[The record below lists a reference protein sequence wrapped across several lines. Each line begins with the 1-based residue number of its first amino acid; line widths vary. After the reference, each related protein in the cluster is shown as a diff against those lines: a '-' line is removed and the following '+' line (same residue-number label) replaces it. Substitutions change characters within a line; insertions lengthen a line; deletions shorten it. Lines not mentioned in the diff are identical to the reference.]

1 MNTTTSRRLLSLLLA
16 LITALS
22 LCVPVFAD
30 NEAGGAAGGT
40 TGETTT
46 SVSAIV
52 DATLSSTL
60 AQEKAALTSPDF
72 GSEWVILG
80 LARSGYL
87 EKGSKYF
94 NDYYTRVVSY
104 VNREAK
110 NVQTA
115 GGAPAGALH
124 PAKSTENSRLIITL
138 AALGRDAQS
147 VGDWNLL
154 APYED
159 FSWIKKQGLNGATW
173 ALIALDTV
181 GYETKDTTIRQ
192 QCIDYILGRQ
202 LSDGG
207 WDVREESTKADP
219 DMTAMTLQALAKYQ
233 DQKVVKAA
241 VDKAVACLSKLQNA
255 DGSYSS
261 YEAVNSEST
270 SQVIVAC
277 AVLGINP
284 HTDSRFVKSG
294 KSPVDA
300 LLTFYNAE
308 KKAFHHT
315 MTVKDESGNVT
326 PTDVDGMATEQAA
339 YAMTAYQRLMNKK
352 TSLYDMNDVAKD
364 CAAGEHTFGD
374 WKETAATCTE
384 AGTKTHTCTK
394 CGRSEFVE
402 TTPALGHK
410 SGSGYEMS
418 DTKHWFP
425 CVLCGAH
432 LKEAN
437 HKYTGDQCVVCNYHK
452 VGGRIEITPL
462 TTLPAALKSVSAL
475 SSMTKLK
482 SQMVTAVQKVDK
494 NIKAENTQMLDV
506 TLMIPSV
513 VDNKTVWSPAAK
525 DSFPANG
532 KITVLLPYPQG
543 TGKSGYEFVVVH
555 AFTTDDFGKTVG
567 TMESPSVTKT
577 ADGIQVTTTGL
588 SPILIGWKAGSDS
601 VIDKLVKASRTGDT
615 SQMGLWACG
624 VMIPAAAIVVLVQ
637 KKKRSA
643 R

>member
-1 MNTTTSRRLLSLLLA
+1 MNTTTSKRLLSLLLA

-22 LCVPVFAD
+22 LCVPVFAT
-30 NEAGGAAGGT
+30 GGT
-40 TGETTT
+40 GNGGGTIGETTT
-46 SVSAIV
+46 SVSTIV

-72 GSEWVILG
+72 GSEWGILG

-94 NDYYTRVVSY
+94 NDYYTRVAAYASK
-104 VNREAK
+104 ATK
-110 NVQTA
+110 NAQEL
-115 GGAPAGALH
+115 GAPAGALH
-124 PAKSTENSRLIITL
+124 LVKCTENSRLIIAL
-138 AALGRDAQS
+138 SALGRDARS
-147 VGDWNLL
+147 VGECDLT
-154 APYED
+154 APYEK
-159 FSWIKKQGLNGATW
+159 FSWIEGQGLNSVVF

-192 QCIDYILGRQ
+192 QCISYILGRQ

-207 WDVREESTKADP
+207 WNYQEDAAASDP
-219 DMTAMTLQALAKYQ
+219 DMTAMSLQALANYQ
-233 DQKVVKAA
+233 KQERVQAA
-241 VDKAVACLSKLQNA
+241 VSAAVGRLSAMQNS
-255 DGSYSS
+255 DGSYTS
-261 YEAVNSEST
+261 YEAVNSESI

-277 AVLGINP
+277 AALGIDP
-284 HTDSRFVKSG
+284 HTDSRFVKNG
-294 KSPVDA
+294 KSAVAA
-300 LLTFYNAE
+300 LLTFYNTE
-308 KKAFHHT
+308 KRAFHHT
-315 MTVKDESGNVT
+315 MKDKDGN

-339 YAMTAYQRLMNKK
+339 YAMTAYQRLMNGK
-352 TSLYDMNDVAKD
+352 TSLYDMRDVAKD

-402 TTPALGHK
+402 TTSALGHK

-425 CVLCGAH
+425 CALCGAH

-462 TTLPAALKSVSAL
+462 TTLPAALQSVSAL
-475 SSMTKLK
+475 SNMTKLK
-482 SQMVTAVQKVDK
+482 SQMVTAMQKVDK
-494 NIKAENTQMLDV
+494 NIKVENTQMLDV
-506 TLMIPSV
+506 TLMLPSV

-532 KITVLLPYPQG
+532 KITVLLPYPEG
-543 TGKSGYEFVVVH
+543 TGMSGYEFVVVH
-555 AFTTDDFGKTVG
+555 VFTTDDFDKKVG
-567 TMESPSVTKT
+567 NMESPSVTKT
-577 ADGIQVTTTGL
+577 TDGLQVTTTGL
-588 SPILIGWKAGSDS
+588 SPIMIGWKDGS
-601 VIDKLVKASRTGDT
+601 ASAKGARTGDAG
-615 SQMGLWACG
+615 QMGLWACG
-624 VMIPAAAIVVLVQ
+624 VLVSTAAIVVLTQ

-643 R
+643 K

>member
-1 MNTTTSRRLLSLLLA
+1 MNTTTSKRLLSLLLA

-22 LCVPVFAD
+22 LCVPVFATD
-30 NEAGGAAGGT
+30 GTGNDGGT

-46 SVSAIV
+46 SVSTIV
-52 DATLSSTL
+52 DAALSSTL

-94 NDYYTRVVSY
+94 NDYYTRVAAYASK
-104 VNREAK
+104 ATK
-110 NVQTA
+110 NAQEL
-115 GGAPAGALH
+115 GAPAGALH
-124 PAKSTENSRLIITL
+124 LVKCTENSRLIIAL
-138 AALGRDAQS
+138 SALGRDARS
-147 VGDWNLL
+147 VGECDLT
-154 APYED
+154 APYEK
-159 FSWIKKQGLNGATW
+159 FSWIEGQGLNSVVF

-192 QCIDYILGRQ
+192 QCISYILGRQ

-207 WDVREESTKADP
+207 WNYQEDAATSDP
-219 DMTAMTLQALAKYQ
+219 DMTAMSLQALANYQ
-233 DQKVVKAA
+233 EQEKVQAA
-241 VDKAVACLSKLQNA
+241 VSAAVGRLSAMQNS
-255 DGSYSS
+255 DGSYTS
-261 YEAVNSEST
+261 YEAVNSESI
-270 SQVIVAC
+270 SQVIAAC
-277 AVLGINP
+277 AALGIDP
-284 HTDSRFVKSG
+284 HTDSRFVKNG
-294 KSPVDA
+294 KSAVDA
-300 LLTFYNAE
+300 LLTFYNTE
-308 KKAFHHT
+308 KRAFHHT
-315 MTVKDESGNVT
+315 MKDKDGN

-339 YAMTAYQRLMNKK
+339 YAMTAYQRLMNGK
-352 TSLYDMNDVAKD
+352 TSLYDMSDVAKD

-402 TTPALGHK
+402 TTSALGHK
-410 SGSGYEMS
+410 SGSDYEMS

-425 CVLCGAH
+425 CALCGAH

-462 TTLPAALKSVSAL
+462 TTLPAALQSVSAL
-475 SSMTKLK
+475 SNMTKLK

-506 TLMIPSV
+506 TLMISSV
-513 VDNKTVWSPAAK
+513 VDNKTIWSPATK

-532 KITVLLPYPQG
+532 KITVLLPYPEG
-543 TGKSGYEFVVVH
+543 TGMSGYEFVVVH
-555 AFTTDDFGKTVG
+555 VFTTDDFDKKVG
-567 TMESPSVTKT
+567 NMESPSVTKT
-577 ADGIQVTTTGL
+577 TDGLQVTTTGL
-588 SPILIGWKAGSDS
+588 SPIMIGWKDGSDS
-601 VIDKLVKASRTGDT
+601 AKGVRTGDA

-624 VMIPAAAIVVLVQ
+624 VLVSAAAIVVLTQ

-643 R
+643 K

>member
-1 MNTTTSRRLLSLLLA
+1 MNTTSKRLLSLLLA

-22 LCVPVFAD
+22 LCVPVFAT
-30 NEAGGAAGGT
+30 GGTGNGGGT

-46 SVSAIV
+46 SVSTIV

-72 GSEWVILG
+72 GSEWGILG

-94 NDYYTRVVSY
+94 NDYYTRVAAYASK
-104 VNREAK
+104 ATK
-110 NVQTA
+110 NAQEL
-115 GGAPAGALH
+115 GAPAGALH
-124 PAKSTENSRLIITL
+124 LVKCTENSRLIIAL
-138 AALGRDAQS
+138 SALGRDARS
-147 VGDWNLL
+147 IGECDLT
-154 APYED
+154 APYEK
-159 FSWIKKQGLNGATW
+159 FSWIEGQGLNSVVF

-192 QCIDYILGRQ
+192 QCISYILGRQ

-207 WDVREESTKADP
+207 WNYQEDAAASDP
-219 DMTAMTLQALAKYQ
+219 DMTAMSLQALANYQ
-233 DQKVVKAA
+233 EQEKVQAA
-241 VDKAVACLSKLQNA
+241 VSAAVGRLSAMQNS
-255 DGSYSS
+255 DGSYTS
-261 YEAVNSEST
+261 YEAVNSESI

-277 AVLGINP
+277 AALGIDP
-284 HTDSRFVKSG
+284 HTDSRFVKNG
-294 KSPVDA
+294 KSAVDA
-300 LLTFYNAE
+300 LLTFYNTE
-308 KKAFHHT
+308 KRAFHHT
-315 MTVKDESGNVT
+315 MKDKDGN

-339 YAMTAYQRLMNKK
+339 YAMTAYQRLMDGK
-352 TSLYDMNDVAKD
+352 TSLYDMRDVAKD

-402 TTPALGHK
+402 TTSALGHK

-425 CVLCGAH
+425 CALCGAH

-452 VGGRIEITPL
+452 VGGRIEMTPL
-462 TTLPAALKSVSAL
+462 TTLPAALQSVSAL
-475 SSMTKLK
+475 SNMTKLK
-482 SQMVTAVQKVDK
+482 SQMVTAMQKVDK
-494 NIKAENTQMLDV
+494 NIKVKNTQMLDV

-532 KITVLLPYPQG
+532 KITVLLPYPDG
-543 TGKSGYEFVVVH
+543 TGMSGYEFVVVH
-555 AFTTDDFGKTVG
+555 VFTTDDFDKKVG
-567 TMESPSVTKT
+567 NMESPSVTKT
-577 ADGIQVTTTGL
+577 TDGLQVTTTGL
-588 SPILIGWKAGSDS
+588 SPIMIGWKDGSDS
-601 VIDKLVKASRTGDT
+601 AKGARTGDAG
-615 SQMGLWACG
+615 QMGLWACG
-624 VMIPAAAIVVLVQ
+624 VLVSTAAIVVLTQ

-643 R
+643 K

>member
-1 MNTTTSRRLLSLLLA
+1 MNATTSKRLLSLLLA

-22 LCVPVFAD
+22 LCVPVFAT
-30 NEAGGAAGGT
+30 GGTGNGGGT

-46 SVSAIV
+46 SVSPIV

-60 AQEKAALTSPDF
+60 AQERAALTSPDF
-72 GSEWVILG
+72 GSEWGILG

-94 NDYYTRVVSY
+94 NDYYTRVAAYASK
-104 VNREAK
+104 ATK
-110 NVQTA
+110 NAQEL
-115 GGAPAGALH
+115 GAPAGALH
-124 PAKSTENSRLIITL
+124 LVKCTENSRLIIAL
-138 AALGRDAQS
+138 SALGRDARS
-147 VGDWNLL
+147 VGECDLT
-154 APYED
+154 APYEK
-159 FSWIKKQGLNGATW
+159 FSWIEGQGLNSVVF

-192 QCIDYILGRQ
+192 QCISYILGRQ

-207 WDVREESTKADP
+207 WNYQEDAATSDP
-219 DMTAMTLQALAKYQ
+219 DMTAMSLQALANYREQ
-233 DQKVVKAA
+233 ERVQAA
-241 VDKAVACLSKLQNA
+241 VSAAVGRLSAMQNS
-255 DGSYSS
+255 DGSYTS
-261 YEAVNSEST
+261 YEAVNSESI

-277 AVLGINP
+277 AALGIDP
-284 HTDSRFVKSG
+284 HTDSRFVKNG
-294 KSPVDA
+294 KSAVDA
-300 LLTFYNAE
+300 LLTFYNTE
-308 KKAFHHT
+308 KRAFHHA
-315 MTVKDESGNVT
+315 MKDKDGN

-339 YAMTAYQRLMNKK
+339 YAMTAYQRLMNGK
-352 TSLYDMNDVAKD
+352 TSLYDMSDVAKD

-402 TTPALGHK
+402 TTSALGHK

-425 CVLCGAH
+425 CALCGAH

-462 TTLPAALKSVSAL
+462 TTLPAALQSVSAL
-475 SSMTKLK
+475 SNMTKLK

-532 KITVLLPYPQG
+532 KITVLLPYPEG
-543 TGKSGYEFVVVH
+543 TGMSGYEFVVVH
-555 AFTTDDFGKTVG
+555 VFTTDDFDKKVG
-567 TMESPSVTKT
+567 NMESPSVTKT
-577 ADGIQVTTTGL
+577 TDGLQVTTTGL
-588 SPILIGWKAGSDS
+588 SPIMIGWKDGSDS
-601 VIDKLVKASRTGDT
+601 AKGARTGDAG
-615 SQMGLWACG
+615 QMGLWACG
-624 VMIPAAAIVVLVQ
+624 VLVSTAAIVVLTQ

-643 R
+643 K

>member
-1 MNTTTSRRLLSLLLA
+1 MNTTTSKRLLSLLLA

-22 LCVPVFAD
+22 LCVPVFATD
-30 NEAGGAAGGT
+30 GTGNGGGT
-40 TGETTT
+40 TGEATT
-46 SVSAIV
+46 SVSTIV

-94 NDYYTRVVSY
+94 NDYYTRVAAYASK
-104 VNREAK
+104 ATK
-110 NVQTA
+110 NAQEL
-115 GGAPAGALH
+115 GAPAGALH
-124 PAKSTENSRLIITL
+124 LVKCTENSRLIIAL
-138 AALGRDAQS
+138 SALGRDARS
-147 VGDWNLL
+147 VGKCDLT
-154 APYED
+154 APYEK
-159 FSWIKKQGLNGATW
+159 FSWIEGQGLNSVVF

-192 QCIDYILGRQ
+192 QCISYILGRQ

-207 WDVREESTKADP
+207 WNYQEDAATSDP
-219 DMTAMTLQALAKYQ
+219 DMTAMSLQALANYQ
-233 DQKVVKAA
+233 EQEKVQAA
-241 VDKAVACLSKLQNA
+241 VSAAVGRLSAMQNS
-255 DGSYSS
+255 DGSYTS
-261 YEAVNSEST
+261 YEAVNSESI
-270 SQVIVAC
+270 SQVIAAC
-277 AVLGINP
+277 AALGIDP
-284 HTDSRFVKSG
+284 HTDSRFVKNG
-294 KSPVDA
+294 KSAVDA
-300 LLTFYNAE
+300 LLTFYNTE
-308 KKAFHHT
+308 KRAFHHT
-315 MTVKDESGNVT
+315 MKDKDGN

-339 YAMTAYQRLMNKK
+339 YAMTAYQRLMNGK
-352 TSLYDMNDVAKD
+352 TSLYDMSDVAKD

-425 CVLCGAH
+425 CALCGAH
-432 LKEAN
+432 LQEAN

-462 TTLPAALKSVSAL
+462 TTLPAALQSVSAL
-475 SSMTKLK
+475 NNMTKLK
-482 SQMVTAVQKVDK
+482 SQMVTAAQKVDK

-513 VDNKTVWSPAAK
+513 VDNKTIWSPAAK

-532 KITVLLPYPQG
+532 KITVLLPYPEG
-543 TGKSGYEFVVVH
+543 TGMSGYEFVVVH
-555 AFTTDDFGKTVG
+555 VFTTDDFGKKVG
-567 TMESPSVTKT
+567 NMESPYVTKT
-577 ADGIQVTTTGL
+577 TDGLQVTTTGL
-588 SPILIGWKAGSDS
+588 SPIMIGWKDGSDS
-601 VIDKLVKASRTGDT
+601 AKGVRTGDA

-624 VMIPAAAIVVLVQ
+624 VLVSTAAIVVLTQ

-643 R
+643 K

>member
-1 MNTTTSRRLLSLLLA
+1 MNTTTSKRLLSLLLA

-22 LCVPVFAD
+22 LCVPVFATD
-30 NEAGGAAGGT
+30 GTGNGGGT

-52 DATLSSTL
+52 DAALSSTL

-94 NDYYTRVVSY
+94 NDYYTRVAAYASK
-104 VNREAK
+104 ATK
-110 NVQTA
+110 NAQEL
-115 GGAPAGALH
+115 GAPAGALH
-124 PAKSTENSRLIITL
+124 LVKCTENSRLIIAL
-138 AALGRDAQS
+138 SALGRDARS
-147 VGDWNLL
+147 VGECDLI
-154 APYED
+154 APYEK
-159 FSWIKKQGLNGATW
+159 FSWIEGQGLNSVVF

-192 QCIDYILGRQ
+192 QCISYILGRQ

-207 WDVREESTKADP
+207 WNYQEDAATSDP
-219 DMTAMTLQALAKYQ
+219 DMTAMSLQALANYQ
-233 DQKVVKAA
+233 EQEKVQAA
-241 VDKAVACLSKLQNA
+241 VSAAVGRLSAMQNS
-255 DGSYSS
+255 DGSYTS
-261 YEAVNSEST
+261 YEAVNSESI

-277 AVLGINP
+277 AALGIDP
-284 HTDSRFVKSG
+284 HTDSRFVKNG
-294 KSPVDA
+294 KSAVDA
-300 LLTFYNAE
+300 LLTFYNTE
-308 KKAFHHT
+308 KRAFHHT
-315 MTVKDESGNVT
+315 MKDKDGN

-339 YAMTAYQRLMNKK
+339 YAMTAYQRLMNGK
-352 TSLYDMNDVAKD
+352 TSLYDMSDVAKD

-402 TTPALGHK
+402 TTSALGHK

-425 CVLCGAH
+425 CALCGAH

-462 TTLPAALKSVSAL
+462 TTLPAALQSVSAL
-475 SSMTKLK
+475 SNMTKLK

-513 VDNKTVWSPAAK
+513 VDNKTIWSPAAK

-532 KITVLLPYPQG
+532 KITVLLPYPEG
-543 TGKSGYEFVVVH
+543 TGMSGYEFVVVH
-555 AFTTDDFGKTVG
+555 VFTTDDFDKKVG
-567 TMESPSVTKT
+567 NMESPYVTKT
-577 ADGIQVTTTGL
+577 TDGLQVTTTGL
-588 SPILIGWKAGSDS
+588 SPIMIGWKDGSDFA
-601 VIDKLVKASRTGDT
+601 KGARTGDA

-624 VMIPAAAIVVLVQ
+624 VLVSTAAIVVLTQ

-643 R
+643 K

>member
-1 MNTTTSRRLLSLLLA
+1 MNTTSKRLLSLLLA

-22 LCVPVFAD
+22 LCVPVFAT
-30 NEAGGAAGGT
+30 GGTGNGGGT

-46 SVSAIV
+46 SVSTIV

-72 GSEWVILG
+72 GSEWGILG

-94 NDYYTRVVSY
+94 NDYYTRVAAYASK
-104 VNREAK
+104 ATK
-110 NVQTA
+110 NAQEL
-115 GGAPAGALH
+115 GAPAGALH
-124 PAKSTENSRLIITL
+124 LVKCTENSRLIIAL
-138 AALGRDAQS
+138 SALGRDARS
-147 VGDWNLL
+147 IGECDLT
-154 APYED
+154 APYEK
-159 FSWIKKQGLNGATW
+159 FSWIEGQGLNSVVF

-192 QCIDYILGRQ
+192 QCISYILGRQ

-207 WDVREESTKADP
+207 WNYQEDAAASDP
-219 DMTAMTLQALAKYQ
+219 DMTAMSLQALANYREQ
-233 DQKVVKAA
+233 EKVQAA
-241 VDKAVACLSKLQNA
+241 VSAAVGRLSAMQNS
-255 DGSYSS
+255 DGSYTS
-261 YEAVNSEST
+261 YEAVNSESI

-277 AVLGINP
+277 AALGIDP
-284 HTDSRFVKSG
+284 HTDSRFVKNG
-294 KSPVDA
+294 KSAVDA
-300 LLTFYNAE
+300 LLTFYNTE
-308 KKAFHHT
+308 KRAFHHT
-315 MTVKDESGNVT
+315 MKDKDGN

-339 YAMTAYQRLMNKK
+339 YAMTAYQRLMNGK
-352 TSLYDMNDVAKD
+352 TSLYDMRDVAKD

-402 TTPALGHK
+402 TTSALGHK

-425 CVLCGAH
+425 CALCGAH

-462 TTLPAALKSVSAL
+462 TTLPAALQSVSAL

-482 SQMVTAVQKVDK
+482 SQMVTAMQKVNK
-494 NIKAENTQMLDV
+494 NIKVENTQMLDV

-532 KITVLLPYPQG
+532 KITVLLPYPEG
-543 TGKSGYEFVVVH
+543 TGMSGYEFVVVH
-555 AFTTDDFGKTVG
+555 VFTTDDFDKKVG
-567 TMESPSVTKT
+567 NMESPSVTKT
-577 ADGIQVTTTGL
+577 TDGLQVTTTGL
-588 SPILIGWKAGSDS
+588 SPIMIGWKDGS
-601 VIDKLVKASRTGDT
+601 ASAKGARTGDAG
-615 SQMGLWACG
+615 QMGLWACG
-624 VMIPAAAIVVLVQ
+624 VLVSTAAIVVLTQ

-643 R
+643 K

>member
-1 MNTTTSRRLLSLLLA
+1 MNTTTSKRLLSLLLA

-22 LCVPVFAD
+22 LCVPAFASETG
-30 NEAGGAAGGT
+30 NGGGAAGGT
-40 TGETTT
+40 TAAA
-46 SVSAIV
+46 VSAET
-52 DATLSSTL
+52 ALKNTLE
-60 AQEKAALTSPDF
+60 QEKAALTSPDF

-80 LARSGYL
+80 FARSGYL

-94 NDYYTRVVSY
+94 SDYYTRVVSY
-104 VNREAK
+104 VDTAVKNAK
-110 NVQTA
+110 EL
-115 GGAPAGALH
+115 GAPTGALH
-124 PAKSTENSRLIITL
+124 LVKCTENSRLIIAL
-138 AALGRDAQS
+138 SALGRDARG
-147 VGDWNLL
+147 VGDCDLT
-154 APYED
+154 APYEK
-159 FSWIKKQGLNGATW
+159 FSWIEGQGLNSVAF

-192 QCIDYILGRQ
+192 QCIAYILGRQ
-202 LSDGG
+202 LPDGG
-207 WDVREESTKADP
+207 WNYQEDATASDP
-219 DMTAMTLQALAKYQ
+219 DMTAMALQALANYREQ
-233 DQKVVKAA
+233 EKVQAA
-241 VDKAVACLSKLQNA
+241 VSAAVGRLSAMQNS
-255 DGSYSS
+255 DGSYTS
-261 YEAVNSEST
+261 YEAVNSESI

-277 AVLGINP
+277 AALGIDP
-284 HTDSRFVKSG
+284 HTDSRFVKNG
-294 KSPVDA
+294 KSAVDA
-300 LLTFYNAE
+300 LLTFYNTE
-308 KKAFHHT
+308 KRAFHHT
-315 MTVKDESGNVT
+315 MKDKDGN
-326 PTDVDGMATEQAA
+326 PADVDGMATEQAA
-339 YAMTAYQRLMNKK
+339 YAMTAYQRLMNGK
-352 TSLYDMNDVAKD
+352 TSLYDMSDVAKD

-425 CVLCGAH
+425 CALCGAH

-462 TTLPAALKSVSAL
+462 TTLPAALQSVSAL
-475 SSMTKLK
+475 SNMTKLK

-494 NIKAENTQMLDV
+494 NVKAENTQILDV

-532 KITVLLPYPQG
+532 KITVLLPYPEG
-543 TGKSGYEFVVVH
+543 TGMSGYEFVVVH
-555 AFTTDDFGKTVG
+555 VFTTDDFGKKVG
-567 TMESPSVTKT
+567 NMESPSVTKT
-577 ADGIQVTTTGL
+577 TDGLQVTTTGL
-588 SPILIGWKAGSDS
+588 SPIMIGWKDGSDS
-601 VIDKLVKASRTGDT
+601 AKGARTDDA

-624 VMIPAAAIVVLVQ
+624 VLVSAAAIVVLVQ

>member
-1 MNTTTSRRLLSLLLA
+1 MNATTSKRLLSLLLA

-22 LCVPVFAD
+22 LCVPVFAT
-30 NEAGGAAGGT
+30 GGTGNGGGT

-46 SVSAIV
+46 SVSTIV
-52 DATLSSTL
+52 DAALSSTL

-72 GSEWVILG
+72 GSEWGILG

-94 NDYYTRVVSY
+94 NDYYTRVAAYASKA
-104 VNREAK
+104 AK
-110 NVQTA
+110 NAQEL
-115 GGAPAGALH
+115 GAPAGALH
-124 PAKSTENSRLIITL
+124 LVKCTENSRLIIAL
-138 AALGRDAQS
+138 SALGRDARS
-147 VGDWNLL
+147 VGECDLT
-154 APYED
+154 APYEK
-159 FSWIKKQGLNGATW
+159 FSWIEGQGLNSVVF

-192 QCIDYILGRQ
+192 QCISYILGRQ

-207 WDVREESTKADP
+207 WNYQEDAATSDP
-219 DMTAMTLQALAKYQ
+219 DMTAMSLQALANYQ
-233 DQKVVKAA
+233 EQEKVQAA
-241 VDKAVACLSKLQNA
+241 VSAAVGRLSAMQNS
-255 DGSYSS
+255 DGSYTS
-261 YEAVNSEST
+261 YEAVNSESI

-277 AVLGINP
+277 AALGIDP
-284 HTDSRFVKSG
+284 HTDSRFVKNG
-294 KSPVDA
+294 KSAVDA
-300 LLTFYNAE
+300 LLTFYNTE
-308 KKAFHHT
+308 KRAFHHT
-315 MTVKDESGNVT
+315 MKDKDGN

-339 YAMTAYQRLMNKK
+339 YAMTAYQRLMNGK
-352 TSLYDMNDVAKD
+352 TSLYDMRDVAKD

-402 TTPALGHK
+402 ATSALGHK

-425 CVLCGAH
+425 CALCGAH

-462 TTLPAALKSVSAL
+462 TTLPAALQSVSAL
-475 SSMTKLK
+475 SNMTKLK

-532 KITVLLPYPQG
+532 KVTVLLPYPEG
-543 TGKSGYEFVVVH
+543 TGMSGYEFVVVH
-555 AFTTDDFGKTVG
+555 IFITDDFDKKLGN
-567 TMESPSVTKT
+567 MESPSVTKT
-577 ADGIQVTTTGL
+577 TDGLQVTTTGL
-588 SPILIGWKAGSDS
+588 SPIMIGWKDGSDS
-601 VIDKLVKASRTGDT
+601 AKGARTGDAG
-615 SQMGLWACG
+615 QMGLWACG
-624 VMIPAAAIVVLVQ
+624 VLVSTAAIVVLTQ

-643 R
+643 K

>member
-1 MNTTTSRRLLSLLLA
+1 MNATTSKRLLSLLLA

-22 LCVPVFAD
+22 LCVPVFAT
-30 NEAGGAAGGT
+30 GGTGNGGGT

-46 SVSAIV
+46 SVSTIV

-60 AQEKAALTSPDF
+60 AQEKAALTNPDF
-72 GSEWVILG
+72 GSEWGILG

-94 NDYYTRVVSY
+94 TDYYTRVAAYASKA
-104 VNREAK
+104 AK
-110 NVQTA
+110 NAQEL
-115 GGAPAGALH
+115 GAPAGALH
-124 PAKSTENSRLIITL
+124 LVKCTENSRLIIAL
-138 AALGRDAQS
+138 SALGRDARS
-147 VGDWNLL
+147 VGECDLT
-154 APYED
+154 APYEK
-159 FSWIKKQGLNGATW
+159 FSWIEGQGLNSVVF

-192 QCIDYILGRQ
+192 QCISYILGRQ

-207 WDVREESTKADP
+207 WNYQEDAAASDP
-219 DMTAMTLQALAKYQ
+219 DMTAMSLQALANYQ
-233 DQKVVKAA
+233 EQERVQAA
-241 VDKAVACLSKLQNA
+241 VSAAVGRLSAMQNS
-255 DGSYSS
+255 DGSYTS
-261 YEAVNSEST
+261 YEAVNSESI

-277 AVLGINP
+277 AALGIDP
-284 HTDSRFVKSG
+284 HTDSRFVKNG
-294 KSPVDA
+294 KSAVNA
-300 LLTFYNAE
+300 LLTFYNTE
-308 KKAFHHT
+308 KRAFHHT
-315 MTVKDESGNVT
+315 MKDKDGN

-339 YAMTAYQRLMNKK
+339 YAMTAYQRLMNGK
-352 TSLYDMNDVAKD
+352 TSLYNMSDVAKD

-402 TTPALGHK
+402 TTSALGHK

-425 CVLCGAH
+425 CALCGAH

-462 TTLPAALKSVSAL
+462 TTLPAALQSVSAL
-475 SSMTKLK
+475 SNMTKLK

-532 KITVLLPYPQG
+532 KITVLLPYPEG
-543 TGKSGYEFVVVH
+543 TGMSGYEFVVVH
-555 AFTTDDFGKTVG
+555 VFTTDDFDKKVG
-567 TMESPSVTKT
+567 NMESPSVTKT
-577 ADGIQVTTTGL
+577 TDGLQVTTTGL
-588 SPILIGWKAGSDS
+588 SPIMIGWKDGSDS
-601 VIDKLVKASRTGDT
+601 AKGARTGDAG
-615 SQMGLWACG
+615 QMGLWACG
-624 VMIPAAAIVVLVQ
+624 VLVSTAAVVVLTQ

-643 R
+643 K

>member
-1 MNTTTSRRLLSLLLA
+1 MNTTTSKRLLSLLLA

-22 LCVPVFAD
+22 LCVPVFATD
-30 NEAGGAAGGT
+30 GTGNGGGT

-46 SVSAIV
+46 SVSTIV

-72 GSEWVILG
+72 GSEWGILG

-94 NDYYTRVVSY
+94 NDYYTRVAAYASK
-104 VNREAK
+104 ATK
-110 NVQTA
+110 NAQEL
-115 GGAPAGALH
+115 GAPAGALH
-124 PAKSTENSRLIITL
+124 LVKCTENSRLIIAL
-138 AALGRDAQS
+138 SALGRDARS
-147 VGDWNLL
+147 VGECDLT
-154 APYED
+154 APYEK
-159 FSWIKKQGLNGATW
+159 FSWIEGQGLNSVVF

-192 QCIDYILGRQ
+192 QCISYILGRQ

-207 WDVREESTKADP
+207 WNYQEDAATSDP
-219 DMTAMTLQALAKYQ
+219 DMTAMSLQALANYQ
-233 DQKVVKAA
+233 EQEKVQAA
-241 VDKAVACLSKLQNA
+241 VSAAVARLSAMQNS
-255 DGSYSS
+255 DGSYTS
-261 YEAVNSEST
+261 YEAVNSESI

-277 AVLGINP
+277 AALGIDP
-284 HTDSRFVKSG
+284 HTDSRFVKNG
-294 KSPVDA
+294 KSAVDA
-300 LLTFYNAE
+300 LLTFYNTG
-308 KKAFHHT
+308 KRAFHHA
-315 MTVKDESGNVT
+315 MKDKDGN

-339 YAMTAYQRLMNKK
+339 YAMTAYQRLMNGK
-352 TSLYDMNDVAKD
+352 TSLYDMSDVAKD

-425 CVLCGAH
+425 CALCGAH

-462 TTLPAALKSVSAL
+462 TTPPAALQSVSAL

-532 KITVLLPYPQG
+532 KITVLLPYPEG
-543 TGKSGYEFVVVH
+543 TGMSGYEFVVVH
-555 AFTTDDFGKTVG
+555 VFTTDDFNKKVG
-567 TMESPSVTKT
+567 NMESPSVTKT
-577 ADGIQVTTTGL
+577 TDGLQVTTTGL
-588 SPILIGWKAGSDS
+588 SPIMIGWKDGSDS
-601 VIDKLVKASRTGDT
+601 AKGARTGDAA
-615 SQMGLWACG
+615 QMGLWACG
-624 VMIPAAAIVVLVQ
+624 VLVSTAAIVVLTQ

-643 R
+643 K

>member
-1 MNTTTSRRLLSLLLA
+1 MNTTTSKRLLSLLLA

-22 LCVPVFAD
+22 LCVPVFATD
-30 NEAGGAAGGT
+30 GTGNGGGT

-46 SVSAIV
+46 SVSTIV

-94 NDYYTRVVSY
+94 NDYYTRVAAYASK
-104 VNREAK
+104 ATK
-110 NVQTA
+110 NAQEL
-115 GGAPAGALH
+115 GAPAGALH
-124 PAKSTENSRLIITL
+124 LVKCTENSRLIIAL
-138 AALGRDAQS
+138 SALGRDARS
-147 VGDWNLL
+147 VGECDLT
-154 APYED
+154 APYEK
-159 FSWIKKQGLNGATW
+159 FSWIEGQGLNSVVF

-192 QCIDYILGRQ
+192 QCINYILGRQ

-207 WDVREESTKADP
+207 WNYQEDAATSDP
-219 DMTAMTLQALAKYQ
+219 DMTAMSLQALANYQ
-233 DQKVVKAA
+233 EQEKVQAA
-241 VDKAVACLSKLQNA
+241 VSAAVGRLSAMQNS
-255 DGSYSS
+255 DGSYTS
-261 YEAVNSEST
+261 YEAVNSESI
-270 SQVIVAC
+270 SQVIAAC
-277 AVLGINP
+277 AALGIDP
-284 HTDSRFVKSG
+284 HTDSRFVKNG
-294 KSPVDA
+294 KSAVDA
-300 LLTFYNAE
+300 LLTFYNTE

-315 MTVKDESGNVT
+315 MKDKDGN

-339 YAMTAYQRLMNKK
+339 YAMTAYQRLMNGK
-352 TSLYDMNDVAKD
+352 TSLYDMSDVAKD

-402 TTPALGHK
+402 TTSALGHK

-425 CVLCGAH
+425 CALCGAH

-462 TTLPAALKSVSAL
+462 TTLPAALQSVSAL
-475 SSMTKLK
+475 NNMTKLK

-513 VDNKTVWSPAAK
+513 VDNKTIWSPAAK

-532 KITVLLPYPQG
+532 RITVLLPYPEG
-543 TGKSGYEFVVVH
+543 TGMSGYEFVVVH
-555 AFTTDDFGKTVG
+555 VFTTDDFGKKVG
-567 TMESPSVTKT
+567 NMESPYVTKT
-577 ADGIQVTTTGL
+577 TDGLQVTTTGL
-588 SPILIGWKAGSDS
+588 SPIMIGWKDGSDS
-601 VIDKLVKASRTGDT
+601 AKGVRTGDA

-624 VMIPAAAIVVLVQ
+624 VLVSTAAIVVLTQ

-643 R
+643 K

>member
-1 MNTTTSRRLLSLLLA
+1 MNTTTSKRLLPLLLA

-22 LCVPVFAD
+22 LCVPVFATD
-30 NEAGGAAGGT
+30 GTGNGGGT

-46 SVSAIV
+46 SVSTIV

-72 GSEWVILG
+72 GSEWGILG

-94 NDYYTRVVSY
+94 NDYYTRVAAYASK
-104 VNREAK
+104 ATK
-110 NVQTA
+110 NAQEL
-115 GGAPAGALH
+115 GAPAGALH
-124 PAKSTENSRLIITL
+124 LVKCTENSRLIIAL
-138 AALGRDAQS
+138 SALGRDARS
-147 VGDWNLL
+147 VGECDLT
-154 APYED
+154 APYEK
-159 FSWIKKQGLNGATW
+159 FSWIEGQGLNSVVF

-192 QCIDYILGRQ
+192 QCISYILGRQ

-207 WDVREESTKADP
+207 WNYQEDAATSDP
-219 DMTAMTLQALAKYQ
+219 DMTAMSLQALANYQ
-233 DQKVVKAA
+233 EQEKVQAA
-241 VDKAVACLSKLQNA
+241 VSAAVARLSAMQNS
-255 DGSYSS
+255 DGSYTS
-261 YEAVNSEST
+261 YEAVNSESI

-277 AVLGINP
+277 AALGIDP
-284 HTDSRFVKSG
+284 HTDSRFVKNG
-294 KSPVDA
+294 KSAVDA
-300 LLTFYNAE
+300 LLTFYNTG
-308 KKAFHHT
+308 KRAFHHA
-315 MTVKDESGNVT
+315 MKDKDGN

-339 YAMTAYQRLMNKK
+339 YAMTAYQRLMNGK
-352 TSLYDMNDVAKD
+352 TSLYDMSDVAKD

-402 TTPALGHK
+402 TTSALGHK

-425 CVLCGAH
+425 CALCGAH

-462 TTLPAALKSVSAL
+462 TTLPAALQSVSAL
-475 SSMTKLK
+475 SNMTKLK

-532 KITVLLPYPQG
+532 KITVLLPYPEG
-543 TGKSGYEFVVVH
+543 TGMSGYEFVVVH
-555 AFTTDDFGKTVG
+555 VFTTDDFGKKVG
-567 TMESPSVTKT
+567 NMESPSVKKT
-577 ADGIQVTTTGL
+577 TDGLQVTTTGL
-588 SPILIGWKAGSDS
+588 SPIMIGWRDGSDS
-601 VIDKLVKASRTGDT
+601 AKGARTGDAG
-615 SQMGLWACG
+615 QMGLWACG
-624 VMIPAAAIVVLVQ
+624 VLVSTAAIVVLTQ
-637 KKKRSA
+637 KKKHSA
-643 R
+643 K

>member
-1 MNTTTSRRLLSLLLA
+1 MNATTSKRLLSLLLA

-22 LCVPVFAD
+22 LCVPVFAT
-30 NEAGGAAGGT
+30 GGTGNGGGT

-46 SVSAIV
+46 SVSTIV
-52 DATLSSTL
+52 DATLSNTL

-192 QCIDYILGRQ
+192 QCISYILGRQ

-207 WDVREESTKADP
+207 WNYQEDAAASDP
-219 DMTAMTLQALAKYQ
+219 DMTAMSLQALANYREQ
-233 DQKVVKAA
+233 EKVQAA
-241 VDKAVACLSKLQNA
+241 VSAAVGRLSAMQNS
-255 DGSYSS
+255 DGSYTS
-261 YEAVNSEST
+261 YEAVNSESI

-277 AVLGINP
+277 AALGIDP
-284 HTDSRFVKSG
+284 HTDSRFVKNG
-294 KSPVDA
+294 KSAVDA
-300 LLTFYNAE
+300 LRTFYNTE
-308 KKAFHHT
+308 KRAFHHT
-315 MTVKDESGNVT
+315 MKDKDGN

-352 TSLYDMNDVAKD
+352 TSLYDMSDVAKD

-394 CGRSEFVE
+394 CGRSEFEE

-425 CVLCGAH
+425 CALCGAH

-452 VGGRIEITPL
+452 VGGRIEITSL
-462 TTLPAALKSVSAL
+462 TTLPSTLQSVSAL
-475 SSMTKLK
+475 NSVTKLK
-482 SQMVTAVQKVDK
+482 SQMVTAAQKVDK
-494 NIKAENTQMLDV
+494 DIKAENTQLLDV
-506 TLMIPSV
+506 TLMVPSV
-513 VDNKTVWSPAAK
+513 VDNKTVWSAATK
-525 DSFPANG
+525 DAFPANG

>member
-1 MNTTTSRRLLSLLLA
+1 MNTTTSKRLLSLLLA
-16 LITALS
+16 IITALS
-22 LCVPVFAD
+22 LCVPVFATD
-30 NEAGGAAGGT
+30 GTGNGGGT

-46 SVSAIV
+46 SVSTIV
-52 DATLSSTL
+52 DAALSSTL

-94 NDYYTRVVSY
+94 NDYYTRVAAYASK
-104 VNREAK
+104 ATK
-110 NVQTA
+110 NAQEL
-115 GGAPAGALH
+115 GAPAGALH
-124 PAKSTENSRLIITL
+124 LVKCTENSRLIIAL
-138 AALGRDAQS
+138 SALGRDARS
-147 VGDWNLL
+147 VGECDLT
-154 APYED
+154 APYEK
-159 FSWIKKQGLNGATW
+159 FSWIEGQGLNSVAF

-192 QCIDYILGRQ
+192 QCISYILGRQ

-207 WDVREESTKADP
+207 WNYQEDAATSDP
-219 DMTAMTLQALAKYQ
+219 DMTAMSLQALANYQ
-233 DQKVVKAA
+233 EQEKVQAA
-241 VDKAVACLSKLQNA
+241 VSAAVGRLSAMQNS
-255 DGSYSS
+255 DGSYTS
-261 YEAVNSEST
+261 YEAVNSESI

-277 AVLGINP
+277 AALGIDP
-284 HTDSRFVKSG
+284 HTDSRFVKNG
-294 KSPVDA
+294 KSAVDA
-300 LLTFYNAE
+300 LLTFYNTE
-308 KKAFHHT
+308 KRAFHHT
-315 MTVKDESGNVT
+315 MKDKNGN

-339 YAMTAYQRLMNKK
+339 YAMTAYQRLMNGK
-352 TSLYDMNDVAKD
+352 TSLYDMSDVVKD

-402 TTPALGHK
+402 TTSALGHK

-425 CVLCGAH
+425 CALCGAH

-462 TTLPAALKSVSAL
+462 TTLPAALQSVSAL
-475 SSMTKLK
+475 SNMTKLK

-525 DSFPANG
+525 DLFPANG
-532 KITVLLPYPQG
+532 KITVLLPYPEG
-543 TGKSGYEFVVVH
+543 TGMSGYEFVVVH
-555 AFTTDDFGKTVG
+555 VFTTNDFGKKVG
-567 TMESPSVTKT
+567 NMESPSVKKT
-577 ADGIQVTTTGL
+577 TDGLQVTTTGL
-588 SPILIGWKAGSDS
+588 SPIMIGWRDGSDS
-601 VIDKLVKASRTGDT
+601 AKGARTGDAD
-615 SQMGLWACG
+615 QMGLWACG
-624 VMIPAAAIVVLVQ
+624 VLVSTAAIVVLTQ
-637 KKKRSA
+637 KKKHSA
-643 R
+643 K

>member
-1 MNTTTSRRLLSLLLA
+1 MNTTTSKRLLSLLLA

-22 LCVPVFAD
+22 LCVPVFATD
-30 NEAGGAAGGT
+30 GTGNGGGT

-46 SVSAIV
+46 SVSTIV

-60 AQEKAALTSPDF
+60 AQEKASLTSPDF

-94 NDYYTRVVSY
+94 NDYYTRVAAYASK
-104 VNREAK
+104 ATK
-110 NVQTA
+110 NAQEL
-115 GGAPAGALH
+115 GAPAGALH
-124 PAKSTENSRLIITL
+124 LVKCTENSRLIIAL
-138 AALGRDAQS
+138 SALGRNARS
-147 VGDWNLL
+147 VGKCDLT
-154 APYED
+154 APYEK
-159 FSWIKKQGLNGATW
+159 FSWIEGQGLNSVVF

-181 GYETKDTTIRQ
+181 GYETKDPTIRQ
-192 QCIDYILGRQ
+192 QCISYILGRQ

-207 WDVREESTKADP
+207 WNYQEDAATSDP
-219 DMTAMTLQALAKYQ
+219 DMTAMSLQALANYQ
-233 DQKVVKAA
+233 EQEKVQAA
-241 VDKAVACLSKLQNA
+241 VSAAVGRLSAMQNS
-255 DGSYSS
+255 DGSYTS
-261 YEAVNSEST
+261 YEAVNSESI

-277 AVLGINP
+277 AALGIDP
-284 HTDSRFVKSG
+284 HTDSRFVKNG
-294 KSPVDA
+294 KSAVDA
-300 LLTFYNAE
+300 LLTFYNTE
-308 KKAFHHT
+308 KRAFHHT
-315 MTVKDESGNVT
+315 MKDKDGN

-339 YAMTAYQRLMNKK
+339 YAMTAYQRLMNGK
-352 TSLYDMNDVAKD
+352 TSLYDMSDVAKD

-402 TTPALGHK
+402 TTSALGHK

-425 CVLCGAH
+425 CALCGAH

-462 TTLPAALKSVSAL
+462 TTLPAALQSVSAL
-475 SSMTKLK
+475 SNMTKLK

-494 NIKAENTQMLDV
+494 NIKAKNTQMLDV

-513 VDNKTVWSPAAK
+513 VDNKTIWSPAAK

-532 KITVLLPYPQG
+532 KITVLLPYPEG
-543 TGKSGYEFVVVH
+543 TGMSGYEFVVVH
-555 AFTTDDFGKTVG
+555 VFTTDDFDKKVG
-567 TMESPSVTKT
+567 NMESPSVTKT
-577 ADGIQVTTTGL
+577 TDGLQVTTTGL
-588 SPILIGWKAGSDS
+588 SPIMIGWKDGSDS
-601 VIDKLVKASRTGDT
+601 AKGPRTGDAG
-615 SQMGLWACG
+615 QMGLWACG
-624 VMIPAAAIVVLVQ
+624 MLVSTAAIVVLTQ

-643 R
+643 K

>member
-1 MNTTTSRRLLSLLLA
+1 MNTTTSKRLLSLLLA

-22 LCVPVFAD
+22 LCVPVFATD
-30 NEAGGAAGGT
+30 GTGNGGGT

-46 SVSAIV
+46 SVSTIV

-60 AQEKAALTSPDF
+60 AQEKAALASPDF

-94 NDYYTRVVSY
+94 NDYYTRVAAYASK
-104 VNREAK
+104 ATK
-110 NVQTA
+110 NAQEL
-115 GGAPAGALH
+115 GAPAGALH
-124 PAKSTENSRLIITL
+124 LVKCTENSRLIIAL
-138 AALGRDAQS
+138 SALGRDARS
-147 VGDWNLL
+147 VGECDLT
-154 APYED
+154 APYEK
-159 FSWIKKQGLNGATW
+159 FSWIEGQGLNSVVF

-192 QCIDYILGRQ
+192 QCISYILGRQ

-207 WDVREESTKADP
+207 WNYQEDAATSDP
-219 DMTAMTLQALAKYQ
+219 DMTAMSLQALANYQ
-233 DQKVVKAA
+233 EQEKVQAA
-241 VDKAVACLSKLQNA
+241 VSAAVGRLSAMQNS
-255 DGSYSS
+255 DGSYTS
-261 YEAVNSEST
+261 YEAVNSESI
-270 SQVIVAC
+270 SQVIAAC
-277 AVLGINP
+277 AALGIDP
-284 HTDSRFVKSG
+284 HTDSRFVKNG
-294 KSPVDA
+294 KSAVDA
-300 LLTFYNAE
+300 LLTFYNTE
-308 KKAFHHT
+308 KRAFHHT
-315 MTVKDESGNVT
+315 MKDKDGN

-339 YAMTAYQRLMNKK
+339 YAMTAYQRLMNGK
-352 TSLYDMNDVAKD
+352 TSLYDMSDVAKD

-402 TTPALGHK
+402 TTSALGHK

-425 CVLCGAH
+425 CALCGAH

-462 TTLPAALKSVSAL
+462 TTLPAALQSVSAL
-475 SSMTKLK
+475 SNMTKLK
-482 SQMVTAVQKVDK
+482 SQMVTAVQKVVK

-513 VDNKTVWSPAAK
+513 VDNKTIWSPAAK

-532 KITVLLPYPQG
+532 RITVLLPYPEG
-543 TGKSGYEFVVVH
+543 TGMSGYEFVVVH
-555 AFTTDDFGKTVG
+555 VFTTDDFGKKVG
-567 TMESPSVTKT
+567 NMESPYVTKT
-577 ADGIQVTTTGL
+577 TDGLQVTTTGL
-588 SPILIGWKAGSDS
+588 SPIMIGWKDGSDS
-601 VIDKLVKASRTGDT
+601 AKGVRTGDA

-624 VMIPAAAIVVLVQ
+624 VLVSTAAIVVLTQ

-643 R
+643 K

>member
-1 MNTTTSRRLLSLLLA
+1 MNTTSKRLLSLLLA

-22 LCVPVFAD
+22 LCVPVSAT
-30 NEAGGAAGGT
+30 GGTGNGGGT

-46 SVSAIV
+46 SVSTIV

-72 GSEWVILG
+72 GSEWGILG

-94 NDYYTRVVSY
+94 NDYYTRVAAYASK
-104 VNREAK
+104 ATK
-110 NVQTA
+110 NAQEL
-115 GGAPAGALH
+115 GAPAGALH
-124 PAKSTENSRLIITL
+124 LVKCTENSRLIIAL
-138 AALGRDAQS
+138 SALGRDARS
-147 VGDWNLL
+147 IGECDLT
-154 APYED
+154 APYEK
-159 FSWIKKQGLNGATW
+159 FSWIEGQGLNSVVF

-192 QCIDYILGRQ
+192 QCISYILGRQ

-207 WDVREESTKADP
+207 WNYQEDAAASDP
-219 DMTAMTLQALAKYQ
+219 DMTAMSLQALANYQ
-233 DQKVVKAA
+233 KQERVQAA
-241 VDKAVACLSKLQNA
+241 VSAAVGRLSAMQNS
-255 DGSYSS
+255 DGSYTS
-261 YEAVNSEST
+261 YEAVNSESI

-277 AVLGINP
+277 AALGIDP
-284 HTDSRFVKSG
+284 HTDSRFVKNG
-294 KSPVDA
+294 KSAVAA
-300 LLTFYNAE
+300 LLTFYNTE
-308 KKAFHHT
+308 KRAFHHT
-315 MTVKDESGNVT
+315 MKDKDGN

-339 YAMTAYQRLMNKK
+339 YAMTAYQRLMNGK
-352 TSLYDMNDVAKD
+352 TSLYDMRDVAKD

-402 TTPALGHK
+402 TTSALGHK

-425 CVLCGAH
+425 CALCGAH

-462 TTLPAALKSVSAL
+462 TTLPAALQSVSAL
-475 SSMTKLK
+475 SNMTKLK
-482 SQMVTAVQKVDK
+482 SQMVTAMQKVDK
-494 NIKAENTQMLDV
+494 NIKVENTQMLDV

-532 KITVLLPYPQG
+532 KITVLLPYPEG
-543 TGKSGYEFVVVH
+543 TGMSGYEFVVVH
-555 AFTTDDFGKTVG
+555 VFTTDDFDKKVG
-567 TMESPSVTKT
+567 NMESPSVTKT
-577 ADGIQVTTTGL
+577 TDGLQVTTTGL
-588 SPILIGWKAGSDS
+588 SPIMIGWKDGS
-601 VIDKLVKASRTGDT
+601 ASAKGARTGDAG
-615 SQMGLWACG
+615 QMGLWACG
-624 VMIPAAAIVVLVQ
+624 VLVSTAAIVVLTQ

-643 R
+643 K

>member
-1 MNTTTSRRLLSLLLA
+1 MNTTSKRLLSLLLA

-22 LCVPVFAD
+22 LCVPVFAT
-30 NEAGGAAGGT
+30 GGTGNGGGT

-46 SVSAIV
+46 SVSTIV

-72 GSEWVILG
+72 GSEWGILG

-94 NDYYTRVVSY
+94 NDYYTRVAAYASK
-104 VNREAK
+104 ATK
-110 NVQTA
+110 NAQEL
-115 GGAPAGALH
+115 GAPAGALH
-124 PAKSTENSRLIITL
+124 LVKCTENSRLIIAL
-138 AALGRDAQS
+138 SALGRDARS
-147 VGDWNLL
+147 IGECDLT
-154 APYED
+154 APYEK
-159 FSWIKKQGLNGATW
+159 FSWIEGQGLNSVVF

-192 QCIDYILGRQ
+192 QCISYILGRQ

-207 WDVREESTKADP
+207 WNYQEDAAASDP
-219 DMTAMTLQALAKYQ
+219 DMTAMSLQALANYQ
-233 DQKVVKAA
+233 KQEKVQAA
-241 VDKAVACLSKLQNA
+241 VSAAVGRLSAMQNS
-255 DGSYSS
+255 DGSYTS
-261 YEAVNSEST
+261 YEAVNSESI

-277 AVLGINP
+277 AALGIDP
-284 HTDSRFVKSG
+284 HTDSRFVKNG
-294 KSPVDA
+294 KSAVDA
-300 LLTFYNAE
+300 LLTFYNTE
-308 KKAFHHT
+308 KRAFHHT
-315 MTVKDESGNVT
+315 MKDKDGN

-339 YAMTAYQRLMNKK
+339 YAMTAYQRLMDGK
-352 TSLYDMNDVAKD
+352 TSLYDMRDVAKD

-418 DTKHWFP
+418 DKKHWFP

-452 VGGRIEITPL
+452 VGGRIEMTPL
-462 TTLPAALKSVSAL
+462 TTLPAALQSVSAL
-475 SSMTKLK
+475 SNMTKLK
-482 SQMVTAVQKVDK
+482 SQMVTAMQKVDK
-494 NIKAENTQMLDV
+494 NIKVKNTQMLDV

-532 KITVLLPYPQG
+532 KITVLLPYPDG
-543 TGKSGYEFVVVH
+543 TGMSGYEFVVVH
-555 AFTTDDFGKTVG
+555 VFTTDDFDKKVG
-567 TMESPSVTKT
+567 NMESPSVTKT
-577 ADGIQVTTTGL
+577 TDGLQVTTTGL
-588 SPILIGWKAGSDS
+588 SPIMIGWKDGSDS
-601 VIDKLVKASRTGDT
+601 AKGARTGDAG
-615 SQMGLWACG
+615 QMGLWACG
-624 VMIPAAAIVVLVQ
+624 VLVSTAAIVVLTQ

-643 R
+643 K

>member
-1 MNTTTSRRLLSLLLA
+1 MNTTSKRLLSLLLA

-22 LCVPVFAD
+22 LCVPVFAT
-30 NEAGGAAGGT
+30 GGTGNGGGT

-46 SVSAIV
+46 SVSTIV

-72 GSEWVILG
+72 GSEWGILG

-94 NDYYTRVVSY
+94 NDYYTRVAAYASK
-104 VNREAK
+104 ATK
-110 NVQTA
+110 NAQEL
-115 GGAPAGALH
+115 GAPAGALH
-124 PAKSTENSRLIITL
+124 LVKCTENSRLIIAL
-138 AALGRDAQS
+138 SALGRDARS
-147 VGDWNLL
+147 VGECDLT
-154 APYED
+154 APYEK
-159 FSWIKKQGLNGATW
+159 FSWIEGQGLNSVVF

-192 QCIDYILGRQ
+192 QCISYILGRQ

-207 WDVREESTKADP
+207 WNYQEDAAASDP
-219 DMTAMTLQALAKYQ
+219 DMTAMSLQALANYQ
-233 DQKVVKAA
+233 KQEKVQAA
-241 VDKAVACLSKLQNA
+241 VSAAVGRLSAMQNS
-255 DGSYSS
+255 DGSYTS
-261 YEAVNSEST
+261 YEAVNSESI

-277 AVLGINP
+277 AALGIDP
-284 HTDSRFVKSG
+284 HTDSRFVKNG
-294 KSPVDA
+294 KSAVAA
-300 LLTFYNAE
+300 LLTFYNTE
-308 KKAFHHT
+308 KRAFHHT
-315 MTVKDESGNVT
+315 MKDKDGN

-339 YAMTAYQRLMNKK
+339 YAMTAYQRLMNGK
-352 TSLYDMNDVAKD
+352 TSLYDMRDVAKD

-402 TTPALGHK
+402 TTSALGHK

-425 CVLCGAH
+425 CALCGAH

-462 TTLPAALKSVSAL
+462 TTLPAALQSVSAL
-475 SSMTKLK
+475 SNMTKLK
-482 SQMVTAVQKVDK
+482 SQMVTAMQKVDK
-494 NIKAENTQMLDV
+494 NIKVENTQMLDV

-532 KITVLLPYPQG
+532 KITVLLPYPEG
-543 TGKSGYEFVVVH
+543 TGMSGYEFVVVH
-555 AFTTDDFGKTVG
+555 VFTTDDFDKKVG
-567 TMESPSVTKT
+567 NMESPSVTKT
-577 ADGIQVTTTGL
+577 TDGLKVTTTGL
-588 SPILIGWKAGSDS
+588 SPIMIGWKDGS
-601 VIDKLVKASRTGDT
+601 ASAKGARTGDAG
-615 SQMGLWACG
+615 QMGLWACG
-624 VMIPAAAIVVLVQ
+624 VLVSTAAIVVLTQ

-643 R
+643 K

>member
-1 MNTTTSRRLLSLLLA
+1 MNTTTSKRLLSLLLA

-22 LCVPVFAD
+22 LCVPVFATD
-30 NEAGGAAGGT
+30 GTGNGGGT

-46 SVSAIV
+46 SVSTIV

-72 GSEWVILG
+72 GSEWGILG

-94 NDYYTRVVSY
+94 NDYYTRVAAYASK
-104 VNREAK
+104 ATK
-110 NVQTA
+110 NAQEL
-115 GGAPAGALH
+115 GAPAGALH
-124 PAKSTENSRLIITL
+124 LVKCTENSRLIIAL
-138 AALGRDAQS
+138 SALGRDARS
-147 VGDWNLL
+147 VGKCDLT
-154 APYED
+154 APYEK
-159 FSWIKKQGLNGATW
+159 FSWIEGQGLNSVVF

-192 QCIDYILGRQ
+192 QCISYILGRQ

-207 WDVREESTKADP
+207 WNYQEDAATSDP
-219 DMTAMTLQALAKYQ
+219 DMTAMSLQALANYQ
-233 DQKVVKAA
+233 EQKRVQAA
-241 VDKAVACLSKLQNA
+241 VSAAVGRLSAMQNS
-255 DGSYSS
+255 DGSYTS
-261 YEAVNSEST
+261 YEAVNSESI

-277 AVLGINP
+277 AALGIDP
-284 HTDSRFVKSG
+284 HTDSRFVKNG
-294 KSPVDA
+294 KSAVNA
-300 LLTFYNAE
+300 LLTFYNTE
-308 KKAFHHT
+308 KRAFHHT
-315 MTVKDESGNVT
+315 MKDKDGN

-339 YAMTAYQRLMNKK
+339 YAMTAYQRLMNGK
-352 TSLYDMNDVAKD
+352 TSLYDMSDVAKD

-402 TTPALGHK
+402 TTSALGHK

-425 CVLCGAH
+425 CALCGAH

-462 TTLPAALKSVSAL
+462 TTLPAALQSVSAL
-475 SSMTKLK
+475 NNMTKLK
-482 SQMVTAVQKVDK
+482 SQMVTAAQKVDK

-532 KITVLLPYPQG
+532 KITVLLPYPEG
-543 TGKSGYEFVVVH
+543 TGMSGYEFVVVH
-555 AFTTDDFGKTVG
+555 VFTTDDFDKKVG
-567 TMESPSVTKT
+567 NMESPSVTKT
-577 ADGIQVTTTGL
+577 TDGLQVTTTGL
-588 SPILIGWKAGSDS
+588 SPIMIGWKDGSDS
-601 VIDKLVKASRTGDT
+601 AKGARTGDAG
-615 SQMGLWACG
+615 QMGLWACG
-624 VMIPAAAIVVLVQ
+624 VLVSTAAIVVLTQ

-643 R
+643 K

>member
-1 MNTTTSRRLLSLLLA
+1 MNATTSKRLLSLLLA

-22 LCVPVFAD
+22 LCVPVFAT
-30 NEAGGAAGGT
+30 GGTGNGGGT

-46 SVSAIV
+46 SVSTIV

-72 GSEWVILG
+72 GSEWGILG

-94 NDYYTRVVSY
+94 NDYYTRVAAYASK
-104 VNREAK
+104 ATK
-110 NVQTA
+110 NAQEL
-115 GGAPAGALH
+115 GAPAGALH
-124 PAKSTENSRLIITL
+124 LVKCTENSRLIIAL
-138 AALGRDAQS
+138 SALGRDARS
-147 VGDWNLL
+147 VGECDLT
-154 APYED
+154 APYEK
-159 FSWIKKQGLNGATW
+159 FSWIEGQGLNSVIF

-192 QCIDYILGRQ
+192 QCISYILGRQ

-207 WDVREESTKADP
+207 WNYQEDAAASDP
-219 DMTAMTLQALAKYQ
+219 DMTAMSLQALANYQ
-233 DQKVVKAA
+233 EQEKVQAA
-241 VDKAVACLSKLQNA
+241 VSAAVGRLSAMQNS
-255 DGSYSS
+255 DGSYTS
-261 YEAVNSEST
+261 YEAVNSESI

-277 AVLGINP
+277 AALGIDP
-284 HTDSRFVKSG
+284 HTDSRFVKNG
-294 KSPVDA
+294 KSAVDA
-300 LLTFYNAE
+300 LLTFYNTE
-308 KKAFHHT
+308 KRAFHHT
-315 MTVKDESGNVT
+315 MKDKDGN

-352 TSLYDMNDVAKD
+352 TSLYDMSDVAKD

-394 CGRSEFVE
+394 CGRSEFEE

-462 TTLPAALKSVSAL
+462 TTLPAALQSVSAL
-475 SSMTKLK
+475 SNMTKLK

-532 KITVLLPYPQG
+532 KITVLLPYPEG
-543 TGKSGYEFVVVH
+543 TGMSGYEFVVVH
-555 AFTTDDFGKTVG
+555 VFTTDDFDKKVG
-567 TMESPSVTKT
+567 NMESPSVTKT
-577 ADGIQVTTTGL
+577 TDGLQVTTTGL
-588 SPILIGWKAGSDS
+588 SPIMIGWKDGSDS
-601 VIDKLVKASRTGDT
+601 AKGARTGDAG
-615 SQMGLWACG
+615 QMGLWACG
-624 VMIPAAAIVVLVQ
+624 VLVSTAAIVVLTQ

-643 R
+643 K

>member
-1 MNTTTSRRLLSLLLA
+1 MNTTSKRLLSLLLA

-22 LCVPVFAD
+22 LCVPVFAT
-30 NEAGGAAGGT
+30 GGTGNGGGT

-46 SVSAIV
+46 SVSTIV

-72 GSEWVILG
+72 GSEWGILG

-94 NDYYTRVVSY
+94 NDYYTRVAAYASK
-104 VNREAK
+104 ATK
-110 NVQTA
+110 NAQEL
-115 GGAPAGALH
+115 GAPAGALH
-124 PAKSTENSRLIITL
+124 LVKCTENSRLIIAL
-138 AALGRDAQS
+138 SALGRDARS
-147 VGDWNLL
+147 VGECDLT
-154 APYED
+154 APYEK
-159 FSWIKKQGLNGATW
+159 FSWIEGQGLNSVVF

-192 QCIDYILGRQ
+192 QCISYILGRQ

-207 WDVREESTKADP
+207 WNYQEDAAASDP
-219 DMTAMTLQALAKYQ
+219 DMTAMSLQALANYREQ
-233 DQKVVKAA
+233 EKVQAA
-241 VDKAVACLSKLQNA
+241 VSAAVSRLSAMQNS
-255 DGSYSS
+255 DGSYTS
-261 YEAVNSEST
+261 YEAVNSESI

-277 AVLGINP
+277 AALGIDP
-284 HTDSRFVKSG
+284 HTDSRFVKNG
-294 KSPVDA
+294 KSAVDA
-300 LLTFYNAE
+300 LLTFYNTE
-308 KKAFHHT
+308 KRAFHHT
-315 MTVKDESGNVT
+315 MKDKDGN

-339 YAMTAYQRLMNKK
+339 YAMTAYQRLMNGK
-352 TSLYDMNDVAKD
+352 TSLYDMRDVAKD

-402 TTPALGHK
+402 TTSALGHK

-425 CVLCGAH
+425 CALCGAH

-452 VGGRIEITPL
+452 VGGRIEMTPL
-462 TTLPAALKSVSAL
+462 TTLPAALQSVSAL
-475 SSMTKLK
+475 SNMTKLK
-482 SQMVTAVQKVDK
+482 SQMVTAMQKVDK

-532 KITVLLPYPQG
+532 KITVLLPYPEG
-543 TGKSGYEFVVVH
+543 TGMSGYEFVVVH
-555 AFTTDDFGKTVG
+555 VFTTDDFDKKAGN
-567 TMESPSVTKT
+567 MESPSVTKT
-577 ADGIQVTTTGL
+577 TDGLQVTTTGL
-588 SPILIGWKAGSDS
+588 SPIMIGWKDGS
-601 VIDKLVKASRTGDT
+601 ASAKGARTGDAG
-615 SQMGLWACG
+615 QMGLWACG
-624 VMIPAAAIVVLVQ
+624 VLVSTAAIVVLTQ

-643 R
+643 K

>member
-1 MNTTTSRRLLSLLLA
+1 MNATTSKRLLSLLLA

-22 LCVPVFAD
+22 LCVPVFATD
-30 NEAGGAAGGT
+30 RTGNGGGT

-46 SVSAIV
+46 SVSTIV

-72 GSEWVILG
+72 GSEWGILG

-94 NDYYTRVVSY
+94 NDYYTRVAAYASK
-104 VNREAK
+104 ATK
-110 NVQTA
+110 NAQEL
-115 GGAPAGALH
+115 GAPAGALH
-124 PAKSTENSRLIITL
+124 LVKCTENSRLIIAL
-138 AALGRDAQS
+138 SALGRDARN
-147 VGDWNLL
+147 VGECDLT
-154 APYED
+154 APYEK
-159 FSWIKKQGLNGATW
+159 FSWIEGQGLNSVVF

-192 QCIDYILGRQ
+192 QCISYILGRQ

-207 WDVREESTKADP
+207 WNYQEDAATSDP
-219 DMTAMTLQALAKYQ
+219 DMTAMSLQALANYQ
-233 DQKVVKAA
+233 EQEKVQAA
-241 VDKAVACLSKLQNA
+241 VSAAVGRLSAMQNS
-255 DGSYSS
+255 DGSYTS
-261 YEAVNSEST
+261 YEAVNSESI

-277 AVLGINP
+277 AALGIDP
-284 HTDSRFVKSG
+284 HTDSRFVKNG
-294 KSPVDA
+294 KSAVDA
-300 LLTFYNAE
+300 LLTFYNTE
-308 KKAFHHT
+308 KRAFHHT
-315 MTVKDESGNVT
+315 MKDKDGN

-339 YAMTAYQRLMNKK
+339 YAMTAYQRLMNGK
-352 TSLYDMNDVAKD
+352 TSLYDMRDVAKD

-402 TTPALGHK
+402 TTSALGHK

-425 CVLCGAH
+425 CALCGAH

-462 TTLPAALKSVSAL
+462 TTLPAALQSVSAL
-475 SSMTKLK
+475 SNMTKLK

-532 KITVLLPYPQG
+532 KITVLLPYPEG
-543 TGKSGYEFVVVH
+543 TGMSGYEFVVVH
-555 AFTTDDFGKTVG
+555 VFTTDDFDKKVG
-567 TMESPSVTKT
+567 NMESPSVTKT
-577 ADGIQVTTTGL
+577 TDGLQVTTTGL
-588 SPILIGWKAGSDS
+588 SPIMIGWKDGSDS
-601 VIDKLVKASRTGDT
+601 AKGARTGDAG
-615 SQMGLWACG
+615 QMGLWACG
-624 VMIPAAAIVVLVQ
+624 VLVSTAAIVVLTQ

-643 R
+643 K

>member
-1 MNTTTSRRLLSLLLA
+1 MNATTSKRLLSLLLA

-22 LCVPVFAD
+22 LCVPVFATD
-30 NEAGGAAGGT
+30 RTGNGGGT

-46 SVSAIV
+46 SVSTIV

-60 AQEKAALTSPDF
+60 AQENAALTSPDF
-72 GSEWVILG
+72 GSEWGILG

-94 NDYYTRVVSY
+94 NDYYTRVAAYASK
-104 VNREAK
+104 ATK
-110 NVQTA
+110 NAQEL
-115 GGAPAGALH
+115 GAPAGALH
-124 PAKSTENSRLIITL
+124 LVKCTENSRLIIAL
-138 AALGRDAQS
+138 SALGRDARS
-147 VGDWNLL
+147 VGECDLT
-154 APYED
+154 APYEK
-159 FSWIKKQGLNGATW
+159 FSWIEGQGLNSVVF

-192 QCIDYILGRQ
+192 QCISYILGRQ

-207 WDVREESTKADP
+207 WNYQEDAATSDP
-219 DMTAMTLQALAKYQ
+219 DMTAMSLQALANYQ
-233 DQKVVKAA
+233 EQEKVQAA
-241 VDKAVACLSKLQNA
+241 VSAAVGRLSAMQNS
-255 DGSYSS
+255 DGSYTS
-261 YEAVNSEST
+261 YEAVNSESI

-277 AVLGINP
+277 AALGIDP
-284 HTDSRFVKSG
+284 HTDSRFVKNG
-294 KSPVDA
+294 KSAVDA
-300 LLTFYNAE
+300 LLTFYNTE
-308 KKAFHHT
+308 KRAFHHA
-315 MTVKDESGNVT
+315 MKDKDGN

-339 YAMTAYQRLMNKK
+339 YAMTAYQRLMNGK
-352 TSLYDMNDVAKD
+352 TSLYDMRDVAKD

-402 TTPALGHK
+402 TTSALGHK

-425 CVLCGAH
+425 CALCGAH

-462 TTLPAALKSVSAL
+462 TALPAALQSVSAL
-475 SSMTKLK
+475 SNMTKLK

-532 KITVLLPYPQG
+532 KITVLLPYPEG
-543 TGKSGYEFVVVH
+543 TGMSGYEFVVVH
-555 AFTTDDFGKTVG
+555 VFTTDDFGKKVG
-567 TMESPSVTKT
+567 NMESPSVTKAT
-577 ADGIQVTTTGL
+577 DGLQVTTTGL
-588 SPILIGWKAGSDS
+588 SPIMIGWKDGSAS
-601 VIDKLVKASRTGDT
+601 VKGARTGDAG
-615 SQMGLWACG
+615 QMGLWACG
-624 VMIPAAAIVVLVQ
+624 VLVSTAAIVVLTQ

-643 R
+643 K

>member
-1 MNTTTSRRLLSLLLA
+1 MNTTTSKRLLSLLLA

-22 LCVPVFAD
+22 LCVPVFATD
-30 NEAGGAAGGT
+30 GTGNGGGT

-52 DATLSSTL
+52 DAALSSTL

-94 NDYYTRVVSY
+94 NDYYTRVAAYASK
-104 VNREAK
+104 ATK
-110 NVQTA
+110 NAQEL
-115 GGAPAGALH
+115 GAPAGALH
-124 PAKSTENSRLIITL
+124 LVKCTENSRLIIAL
-138 AALGRDAQS
+138 SALGRDARS
-147 VGDWNLL
+147 VGECDLT
-154 APYED
+154 APYEK
-159 FSWIKKQGLNGATW
+159 FSWIEGQGLNSVVF

-192 QCIDYILGRQ
+192 QCISYILGRQ

-207 WDVREESTKADP
+207 WNYQEDAATSDP
-219 DMTAMTLQALAKYQ
+219 DMTAMSLQALANYQ
-233 DQKVVKAA
+233 EQEKVQAA
-241 VDKAVACLSKLQNA
+241 VSAAVGRLSAMQNS
-255 DGSYSS
+255 DGSYTS
-261 YEAVNSEST
+261 YEAVNSESI
-270 SQVIVAC
+270 SQVIAAC
-277 AVLGINP
+277 AALGIDP
-284 HTDSRFVKSG
+284 HTDSRFVKNG
-294 KSPVDA
+294 KSAVDA
-300 LLTFYNAE
+300 LLTFYNTE

-315 MTVKDESGNVT
+315 MKDKDGN

-339 YAMTAYQRLMNKK
+339 YAMTAYQRLMNGK
-352 TSLYDMNDVAKD
+352 TSLYDMSDVAKD

-402 TTPALGHK
+402 TTSALGHK

-425 CVLCGAH
+425 CALCGAH

-462 TTLPAALKSVSAL
+462 TTLPAALQSVSAL
-475 SSMTKLK
+475 NNMTKLK
-482 SQMVTAVQKVDK
+482 SQMVTAAQKVDK

-513 VDNKTVWSPAAK
+513 VDNKTIWSPAAK

-532 KITVLLPYPQG
+532 RITVLLPYPEG
-543 TGKSGYEFVVVH
+543 TGMSGYEFVVVH
-555 AFTTDDFGKTVG
+555 VFTTDDFDKKVG
-567 TMESPSVTKT
+567 NMESPYVTKT
-577 ADGIQVTTTGL
+577 TDGLQVTTTGL
-588 SPILIGWKAGSDS
+588 SPIMIGWKDGSDS
-601 VIDKLVKASRTGDT
+601 AKGARTGDA

-624 VMIPAAAIVVLVQ
+624 VLVSTAAIVVLTQ

-643 R
+643 K

>member
-1 MNTTTSRRLLSLLLA
+1 MNTTTSKRLLSLLLA

-22 LCVPVFAD
+22 LCVPVFATD
-30 NEAGGAAGGT
+30 GTGNGGGT

-46 SVSAIV
+46 SVSTIV

-72 GSEWVILG
+72 GSEWGILG

-94 NDYYTRVVSY
+94 NDYYTRVAAYASK
-104 VNREAK
+104 ATK
-110 NVQTA
+110 NAQEL
-115 GGAPAGALH
+115 GAPAGALH
-124 PAKSTENSRLIITL
+124 LVKCTENSRLIIAL
-138 AALGRDAQS
+138 SALGRDARS
-147 VGDWNLL
+147 VGECDLT
-154 APYED
+154 APYEK
-159 FSWIKKQGLNGATW
+159 FSWIEGQGLNSVVF

-192 QCIDYILGRQ
+192 QCISYILDRQ

-207 WDVREESTKADP
+207 WNYQEDAATSDP
-219 DMTAMTLQALAKYQ
+219 DMTAMSLQALANYQ
-233 DQKVVKAA
+233 EQEKVQAA
-241 VDKAVACLSKLQNA
+241 VSAAVGRLSAMQNS
-255 DGSYSS
+255 DGSYTS
-261 YEAVNSEST
+261 YEAVNSESI

-277 AVLGINP
+277 AALGIDP
-284 HTDSRFVKSG
+284 HTDSRFVKNG
-294 KSPVDA
+294 KSAVDA
-300 LLTFYNAE
+300 LLTFYNTE
-308 KKAFHHT
+308 KRAFHHT
-315 MTVKDESGNVT
+315 MKDKDGN

-339 YAMTAYQRLMNKK
+339 YAMTAYQRLMNGK
-352 TSLYDMNDVAKD
+352 TSLYDMSDVAKD

-402 TTPALGHK
+402 TTSALGHK

-462 TTLPAALKSVSAL
+462 TTLPAALQSVSAL
-475 SSMTKLK
+475 SNMTKLK

-532 KITVLLPYPQG
+532 KITVLLPYPEG
-543 TGKSGYEFVVVH
+543 TGISGYEFVVVH
-555 AFTTDDFGKTVG
+555 VFTTDDFDKKVG
-567 TMESPSVTKT
+567 NMESPSVTKT
-577 ADGIQVTTTGL
+577 TDGLQVTTTGL
-588 SPILIGWKAGSDS
+588 SPIMIGWKDGSDS
-601 VIDKLVKASRTGDT
+601 AKGARTGDAG
-615 SQMGLWACG
+615 QMGLWACG
-624 VMIPAAAIVVLVQ
+624 VLVSTAAIVVLTQ

-643 R
+643 K

>member
-1 MNTTTSRRLLSLLLA
+1 MNATTSKRLLSLLLA

-22 LCVPVFAD
+22 LCVPVFAT
-30 NEAGGAAGGT
+30 GGTGNGGGT

-46 SVSAIV
+46 SVSTIV

-72 GSEWVILG
+72 GSEWGILG

-94 NDYYTRVVSY
+94 NDYYTRVAAYASK
-104 VNREAK
+104 ATK
-110 NVQTA
+110 NAQEL
-115 GGAPAGALH
+115 GAPAGALH
-124 PAKSTENSRLIITL
+124 LVKCTENSRLIIAL
-138 AALGRDAQS
+138 SALGRDARS
-147 VGDWNLL
+147 VGECDLT
-154 APYED
+154 APYEK
-159 FSWIKKQGLNGATW
+159 FSWIEGQGLNSVVF

-192 QCIDYILGRQ
+192 QCISYILGRQ

-207 WDVREESTKADP
+207 WNYQEDAATSDP
-219 DMTAMTLQALAKYQ
+219 DMTAMSLQALANYQ
-233 DQKVVKAA
+233 EQERVQAA
-241 VDKAVACLSKLQNA
+241 VSAAVGRLSAMQNS
-255 DGSYSS
+255 DGSYTS
-261 YEAVNSEST
+261 YEAVNSESI

-277 AVLGINP
+277 AALGIDP
-284 HTDSRFVKSG
+284 HTDSRFVKNG
-294 KSPVDA
+294 KSAVDA
-300 LLTFYNAE
+300 LLTFYNTE
-308 KKAFHHT
+308 KRAFHHT
-315 MTVKDESGNVT
+315 MKDKDGN

-339 YAMTAYQRLMNKK
+339 YAMTAYQRLMNGK
-352 TSLYDMNDVAKD
+352 TSLYDMRDVAKD

-402 TTPALGHK
+402 TTSALGHK

-425 CVLCGAH
+425 CALCGAH
-432 LKEAN
+432 LKEAT

-462 TTLPAALKSVSAL
+462 TTLPAALQSVSAL
-475 SSMTKLK
+475 SNMTKLK

-532 KITVLLPYPQG
+532 KITVLLPYPEG
-543 TGKSGYEFVVVH
+543 TGMSGYEFVVVH
-555 AFTTDDFGKTVG
+555 VFTTDDFDKKVG
-567 TMESPSVTKT
+567 NMESPSVTKT
-577 ADGIQVTTTGL
+577 TDGLQVTTTGL
-588 SPILIGWKAGSDS
+588 SPIMIGWKDGSDS
-601 VIDKLVKASRTGDT
+601 AKGARTGDAG
-615 SQMGLWACG
+615 QMGLWACG
-624 VMIPAAAIVVLVQ
+624 VLVSTAAIVVLTQ

-643 R
+643 K

>member
-1 MNTTTSRRLLSLLLA
+1 MNATTSKRLLSLLLA

-22 LCVPVFAD
+22 LCVPVFAT
-30 NEAGGAAGGT
+30 GGTGNGGGT

-46 SVSAIV
+46 SVSTIV

-72 GSEWVILG
+72 GSEWGILG

-94 NDYYTRVVSY
+94 NDYYTRVAAYASK
-104 VNREAK
+104 ATK
-110 NVQTA
+110 NAQEL
-115 GGAPAGALH
+115 GAPAGALH
-124 PAKSTENSRLIITL
+124 LVKCTENSRLIIAL
-138 AALGRDAQS
+138 SALGRDARS
-147 VGDWNLL
+147 VGECDLT
-154 APYED
+154 APYEK
-159 FSWIKKQGLNGATW
+159 FSWIEGQGLNSVVF

-192 QCIDYILGRQ
+192 QCISYILGRQ

-207 WDVREESTKADP
+207 WNYQEDAATSDP
-219 DMTAMTLQALAKYQ
+219 DMTAMSLQALANYQ
-233 DQKVVKAA
+233 EQEKVQAA
-241 VDKAVACLSKLQNA
+241 VSAAVGRLSAMQNS
-255 DGSYSS
+255 DGSYTS
-261 YEAVNSEST
+261 YEAVNSESI

-277 AVLGINP
+277 AALGIDP
-284 HTDSRFVKSG
+284 HTDSRFVKNG
-294 KSPVDA
+294 KSAVGA
-300 LLTFYNAE
+300 LLTFYNTE
-308 KKAFHHT
+308 KRAFHHA
-315 MTVKDESGNVT
+315 MKDKDGN

-339 YAMTAYQRLMNKK
+339 YAMTAYQRLMNGK
-352 TSLYDMNDVAKD
+352 TSLYDMRDVAKD

-402 TTPALGHK
+402 TTSALGHK

-452 VGGRIEITPL
+452 MGGRIEITPL
-462 TTLPAALKSVSAL
+462 TTLPAALQSVSAL
-475 SSMTKLK
+475 SNMTKLK

-532 KITVLLPYPQG
+532 KITVLLPYPEG
-543 TGKSGYEFVVVH
+543 TGISGYEFVVVH
-555 AFTTDDFGKTVG
+555 VFTTDDFDKKVG
-567 TMESPSVTKT
+567 NMESPSVTKT
-577 ADGIQVTTTGL
+577 TDGLQVTTTGL
-588 SPILIGWKAGSDS
+588 SPIMIGWKDGSDS
-601 VIDKLVKASRTGDT
+601 AKGARTGDAG
-615 SQMGLWACG
+615 QMGLWACG
-624 VMIPAAAIVVLVQ
+624 VLVSTAAIVVLTQ

-643 R
+643 K

>member
-1 MNTTTSRRLLSLLLA
+1 MNATTSKRLLSLLLA

-22 LCVPVFAD
+22 LCVPVFAT
-30 NEAGGAAGGT
+30 GGTGNGGGT

-46 SVSAIV
+46 SVSTIV

-72 GSEWVILG
+72 GSEWGILG

-94 NDYYTRVVSY
+94 TDYYTRVAAYASK
-104 VNREAK
+104 ATK
-110 NVQTA
+110 NAQEL
-115 GGAPAGALH
+115 GAPAGALH
-124 PAKSTENSRLIITL
+124 LVKCTENSRLIIAL
-138 AALGRDAQS
+138 SALGRDARS
-147 VGDWNLL
+147 VGECDLT
-154 APYED
+154 APYEK
-159 FSWIKKQGLNGATW
+159 FSWIEGQGLNSVVF

-192 QCIDYILGRQ
+192 QCISYILDRQ

-207 WDVREESTKADP
+207 WNYQEDAATSDP
-219 DMTAMTLQALAKYQ
+219 DMTAMSLQALANYQ
-233 DQKVVKAA
+233 EQEKVQAA
-241 VDKAVACLSKLQNA
+241 VSAAVGRLSAMQNS
-255 DGSYSS
+255 DGSYTS
-261 YEAVNSEST
+261 YEAVNSESI

-277 AVLGINP
+277 AALGIDP
-284 HTDSRFVKSG
+284 HTDSRFVKNG
-294 KSPVDA
+294 KSAVDA
-300 LLTFYNAE
+300 LLTFYNTE
-308 KKAFHHT
+308 KRAFHHT
-315 MTVKDESGNVT
+315 MKDKDGN

-339 YAMTAYQRLMNKK
+339 YAMTAYQRLMNGK
-352 TSLYDMNDVAKD
+352 TSLYDMRDVAKD
-364 CAAGEHTFGD
+364 CAAGKHTFGD

-402 TTPALGHK
+402 TTSALGHK

-462 TTLPAALKSVSAL
+462 TTLPAALQSVSAL
-475 SSMTKLK
+475 SNMTKLK

-532 KITVLLPYPQG
+532 KITVLLPYPEG
-543 TGKSGYEFVVVH
+543 TGMSGYEFVVVH
-555 AFTTDDFGKTVG
+555 VFTTDDFDKKVG
-567 TMESPSVTKT
+567 NMESPSVTKT
-577 ADGIQVTTTGL
+577 TDGLQVTTTGL
-588 SPILIGWKAGSDS
+588 SPIMIGWKDGSDS
-601 VIDKLVKASRTGDT
+601 AKGARTGDA

-624 VMIPAAAIVVLVQ
+624 VLVSTAAIVVLTQ

-643 R
+643 K

>member
-1 MNTTTSRRLLSLLLA
+1 MNTTTSKRLLSLLLA

-22 LCVPVFAD
+22 LCVPVFATD
-30 NEAGGAAGGT
+30 GTGNGGGT

-46 SVSAIV
+46 SVSTIV

-94 NDYYTRVVSY
+94 NDYYTRVAAYASK
-104 VNREAK
+104 ATK
-110 NVQTA
+110 NAQEL
-115 GGAPAGALH
+115 GAPAGALH
-124 PAKSTENSRLIITL
+124 LVKCTENSRLIIAL
-138 AALGRDAQS
+138 SALGRDARS
-147 VGDWNLL
+147 VGECDLT
-154 APYED
+154 APYEK
-159 FSWIKKQGLNGATW
+159 FSWIEGQGLNSVVF

-192 QCIDYILGRQ
+192 QCISYILGRQ

-207 WDVREESTKADP
+207 WNYQEDAATSDP
-219 DMTAMTLQALAKYQ
+219 DMTAMSLQALANYQ
-233 DQKVVKAA
+233 EQEKVQAA
-241 VDKAVACLSKLQNA
+241 VSAAVGRLSAMQNS
-255 DGSYSS
+255 DGSYTS
-261 YEAVNSEST
+261 YEAVNSESI
-270 SQVIVAC
+270 SQVIAAC
-277 AVLGINP
+277 AALGIDP
-284 HTDSRFVKSG
+284 HTDSRFVKNG
-294 KSPVDA
+294 KSAVDA
-300 LLTFYNAE
+300 LLTFYNTE
-308 KKAFHHT
+308 KRAFHHT
-315 MTVKDESGNVT
+315 MKDKDGN

-339 YAMTAYQRLMNKK
+339 YAMTAYQRLMNGK
-352 TSLYDMNDVAKD
+352 TSLYDMSDVAKD

-425 CVLCGAH
+425 CALCGAH
-432 LKEAN
+432 LQEAN

-462 TTLPAALKSVSAL
+462 TTLPAALQSVSAL
-475 SSMTKLK
+475 SNMTKLK

-494 NIKAENTQMLDV
+494 NIKAKNTQMLDV

-513 VDNKTVWSPAAK
+513 VDNKTIWSPAAK

-532 KITVLLPYPQG
+532 KITVLLPYPEG
-543 TGKSGYEFVVVH
+543 TGMSGYEFVVVH
-555 AFTTDDFGKTVG
+555 VFTTDDFDKKVG
-567 TMESPSVTKT
+567 NMESPYVTKT
-577 ADGIQVTTTGL
+577 TDGLQVTTTGL
-588 SPILIGWKAGSDS
+588 SPIMIGWKDGSDS
-601 VIDKLVKASRTGDT
+601 AKGARTGDA

-624 VMIPAAAIVVLVQ
+624 VLVSTAAIVVLTQ

-643 R
+643 K

>member
-1 MNTTTSRRLLSLLLA
+1 MNTTTSKRLLSLLLA

-22 LCVPVFAD
+22 LCVPVFATD
-30 NEAGGAAGGT
+30 GTGNGGGT
-40 TGETTT
+40 TGEMTT
-46 SVSAIV
+46 SVSTIV

-94 NDYYTRVVSY
+94 NDYYTRVAAYASK
-104 VNREAK
+104 ATK
-110 NVQTA
+110 NAQEL
-115 GGAPAGALH
+115 GAPAGALH
-124 PAKSTENSRLIITL
+124 LVKCTENSRLIIAL
-138 AALGRDAQS
+138 SALGRDARS
-147 VGDWNLL
+147 VGECDLT
-154 APYED
+154 APYEK
-159 FSWIKKQGLNGATW
+159 FSWIEGQGLNSVVF

-192 QCIDYILGRQ
+192 QCISYILGRQ

-207 WDVREESTKADP
+207 WNYQEDAATSDP
-219 DMTAMTLQALAKYQ
+219 DMTAMSLQALANYQ
-233 DQKVVKAA
+233 EQEKVQAA
-241 VDKAVACLSKLQNA
+241 VSAAVGRLSAMQNS
-255 DGSYSS
+255 DGSYTS
-261 YEAVNSEST
+261 YEAVNSESI

-277 AVLGINP
+277 AALGIDP
-284 HTDSRFVKSG
+284 HTDSRFVKNG
-294 KSPVDA
+294 KSAVDA
-300 LLTFYNAE
+300 LLTFYNTE
-308 KKAFHHT
+308 KRAFHHT
-315 MTVKDESGNVT
+315 MKDKDGN

-339 YAMTAYQRLMNKK
+339 YAMTAYQRLMNGK
-352 TSLYDMNDVAKD
+352 TSLYDMSDVAKD

-425 CVLCGAH
+425 CALCGAH

-462 TTLPAALKSVSAL
+462 TTLPAALQSVSAL
-475 SSMTKLK
+475 SNMTKLK

-513 VDNKTVWSPAAK
+513 VDNKTIWSPAAK

-532 KITVLLPYPQG
+532 RITVLLPYPEG
-543 TGKSGYEFVVVH
+543 TGMSGYEFVVVH
-555 AFTTDDFGKTVG
+555 VFTTDDFDKKVG
-567 TMESPSVTKT
+567 NMESPYVTKT
-577 ADGIQVTTTGL
+577 TDGLQVTTTGL
-588 SPILIGWKAGSDS
+588 SPIMIGWRDGSDS
-601 VIDKLVKASRTGDT
+601 AKGARTGDA

-624 VMIPAAAIVVLVQ
+624 VLVSTAAIVVLTQ

-643 R
+643 K

>member
-1 MNTTTSRRLLSLLLA
+1 MNTTSKRLLSLLLA

-22 LCVPVFAD
+22 LCVPVFAT
-30 NEAGGAAGGT
+30 GGTGNGGGT

-46 SVSAIV
+46 SVSTIV

-72 GSEWVILG
+72 GSEWGILG

-94 NDYYTRVVSY
+94 NDYYTRVAAYASK
-104 VNREAK
+104 ATK
-110 NVQTA
+110 NAQEL
-115 GGAPAGALH
+115 GAPAGALH
-124 PAKSTENSRLIITL
+124 LVKCTENSRLIIAL
-138 AALGRDAQS
+138 SALGRDARS
-147 VGDWNLL
+147 VGECDLT
-154 APYED
+154 APYEK
-159 FSWIKKQGLNGATW
+159 FSWIEGQGLNSVVF

-192 QCIDYILGRQ
+192 QCISYILGRQ

-207 WDVREESTKADP
+207 WNYQEDAAASDP
-219 DMTAMTLQALAKYQ
+219 DMTAMSLQALANYQ
-233 DQKVVKAA
+233 KQEKVQAA
-241 VDKAVACLSKLQNA
+241 VSAAVGRLSAMQNS
-255 DGSYSS
+255 DGSYTS
-261 YEAVNSEST
+261 YEAVNSESI
-270 SQVIVAC
+270 SQAIVAC
-277 AVLGINP
+277 AALGIDP
-284 HTDSRFVKSG
+284 HTDSRFVKNG
-294 KSPVDA
+294 KSAVDA
-300 LLTFYNAE
+300 LLTFYNTE
-308 KKAFHHT
+308 KRAFHHT
-315 MTVKDESGNVT
+315 MKDKDGN

-339 YAMTAYQRLMNKK
+339 YAMTAYQRLMNGK
-352 TSLYDMNDVAKD
+352 TSLYDMRDVAKD

-402 TTPALGHK
+402 TTSALGHK

-425 CVLCGAH
+425 CALCGAH

-452 VGGRIEITPL
+452 VGGRIEMTPL
-462 TTLPAALKSVSAL
+462 TTLPAALQSVSAL
-475 SSMTKLK
+475 SNMTKLK
-482 SQMVTAVQKVDK
+482 SQMVTAMQKVNK
-494 NIKAENTQMLDV
+494 NIKVENTQMLDV

-532 KITVLLPYPQG
+532 KITVLLPYPEG
-543 TGKSGYEFVVVH
+543 TGMSGYEFVVVH
-555 AFTTDDFGKTVG
+555 VFTTDDFDKKVG
-567 TMESPSVTKT
+567 NMESPSVTKT
-577 ADGIQVTTTGL
+577 TDGLQVTTTGL
-588 SPILIGWKAGSDS
+588 SPIMIGWKDGS
-601 VIDKLVKASRTGDT
+601 ASAKGARTGDAG
-615 SQMGLWACG
+615 QMGLWACG
-624 VMIPAAAIVVLVQ
+624 VLVSTAAIVVLTQ

-643 R
+643 K

>member
-1 MNTTTSRRLLSLLLA
+1 MNTTTSKRLLSLLLA

-22 LCVPVFAD
+22 LCVPVFATD
-30 NEAGGAAGGT
+30 GTGNGGGT

-46 SVSAIV
+46 SVSTIV
-52 DATLSSTL
+52 DAALSSTL

-94 NDYYTRVVSY
+94 NDYYTRVAAYASK
-104 VNREAK
+104 ATK
-110 NVQTA
+110 NAQEL
-115 GGAPAGALH
+115 GAPAGALH
-124 PAKSTENSRLIITL
+124 LVKCTENSRLIIAL
-138 AALGRDAQS
+138 SALGRDARS
-147 VGDWNLL
+147 VGECDLT
-154 APYED
+154 APYEK
-159 FSWIKKQGLNGATW
+159 FSWIEGQGLNSVVF

-192 QCIDYILGRQ
+192 QCISYILGRQ

-207 WDVREESTKADP
+207 WNYQEDAATSDP
-219 DMTAMTLQALAKYQ
+219 DMTAMSLQALANYQ
-233 DQKVVKAA
+233 EQEKVQAA
-241 VDKAVACLSKLQNA
+241 VSAAVGRLSAMQNS
-255 DGSYSS
+255 DGSYTS
-261 YEAVNSEST
+261 YEAVNSESI
-270 SQVIVAC
+270 SQVIAAC
-277 AVLGINP
+277 AALGIDP
-284 HTDSRFVKSG
+284 HTDSRFVKNG
-294 KSPVDA
+294 KSAVDA
-300 LLTFYNAE
+300 LLTFYNTE

-315 MTVKDESGNVT
+315 MKDKDGN

-339 YAMTAYQRLMNKK
+339 YAMTAYQRLMNGK
-352 TSLYDMNDVAKD
+352 TSLYDMSDVAKD

-402 TTPALGHK
+402 TTSALGHK

-425 CVLCGAH
+425 CALCGAH

-462 TTLPAALKSVSAL
+462 TTLPAALQSVSAL
-475 SSMTKLK
+475 NNMTKLK
-482 SQMVTAVQKVDK
+482 SQMVTAAQKVDK

-513 VDNKTVWSPAAK
+513 VDNKTIWSPAAK

-532 KITVLLPYPQG
+532 RITVLLPYPEG
-543 TGKSGYEFVVVH
+543 TGMSGYEFVVVH
-555 AFTTDDFGKTVG
+555 VFTTDDFDKKVG
-567 TMESPSVTKT
+567 NMESPYVTKT
-577 ADGIQVTTTGL
+577 TDGLQVTTTGL
-588 SPILIGWKAGSDS
+588 SPIMIGWKDGSDFA
-601 VIDKLVKASRTGDT
+601 KGARTGDA

-624 VMIPAAAIVVLVQ
+624 VLVSTAAIVVLTQ

-643 R
+643 K

>member
-1 MNTTTSRRLLSLLLA
+1 MNTTTSKRLLSLLLA

-22 LCVPVFAD
+22 LCVPVFAT
-30 NEAGGAAGGT
+30 GGTGNGGGT

-46 SVSAIV
+46 SVSTIV
-52 DATLSSTL
+52 DAMLSSTL

-72 GSEWVILG
+72 GSEWGILG

-94 NDYYTRVVSY
+94 NDYYTRVAAYASK
-104 VNREAK
+104 ATK
-110 NVQTA
+110 NAQEL
-115 GGAPAGALH
+115 GAPAGALH
-124 PAKSTENSRLIITL
+124 LVKCTENSRLIIAL
-138 AALGRDAQS
+138 SALGRDARS
-147 VGDWNLL
+147 VGECDLT
-154 APYED
+154 APYEK
-159 FSWIKKQGLNGATW
+159 FSWIEGQGLNSVVF

-192 QCIDYILGRQ
+192 QCISYILGRQ

-207 WDVREESTKADP
+207 WNYQEDAAASDP
-219 DMTAMTLQALAKYQ
+219 DMTAMSLQALANYRKQ
-233 DQKVVKAA
+233 EKVQAA
-241 VDKAVACLSKLQNA
+241 VSAAVGRLSAMQNS
-255 DGSYSS
+255 DGSYTS
-261 YEAVNSEST
+261 YEAVNSESI

-277 AVLGINP
+277 AALGIDP
-284 HTDSRFVKSG
+284 HTDNRFVKNG
-294 KSPVDA
+294 KSAVAA
-300 LLTFYNAE
+300 LLTFYNTE
-308 KKAFHHT
+308 KRAFHHT
-315 MTVKDESGNVT
+315 MKDKDGN

-339 YAMTAYQRLMNKK
+339 YAMTAYQRLMNGK
-352 TSLYDMNDVAKD
+352 TSLYDMRDVAKD

-402 TTPALGHK
+402 TTSALGHK

-425 CVLCGAH
+425 CALCGAH

-452 VGGRIEITPL
+452 VGGRIETTPL
-462 TTLPAALKSVSAL
+462 TTLPAALQSVSAL
-475 SSMTKLK
+475 SNMTKLK
-482 SQMVTAVQKVDK
+482 SQMVTAMQKVDK
-494 NIKAENTQMLDV
+494 KIKAENTQMLDV

-532 KITVLLPYPQG
+532 KITVLLPYPEG
-543 TGKSGYEFVVVH
+543 TGMSGYEFVVVH
-555 AFTTDDFGKTVG
+555 VFTTDDFDKKVG
-567 TMESPSVTKT
+567 NMESPSVTKT
-577 ADGIQVTTTGL
+577 TDGLKVTTTGL
-588 SPILIGWKAGSDS
+588 SPIMIGWKDGS
-601 VIDKLVKASRTGDT
+601 ASAKGARTGDAG
-615 SQMGLWACG
+615 QMGLWACG
-624 VMIPAAAIVVLVQ
+624 VLVSTAAIVVLTQ

-643 R
+643 K

>member
-1 MNTTTSRRLLSLLLA
+1 MNTTTSKRLLSLLLA

-22 LCVPVFAD
+22 LCVPVFATD
-30 NEAGGAAGGT
+30 GTGNGGGT

-46 SVSAIV
+46 SVSTIV

-72 GSEWVILG
+72 GSEWVFLG

-94 NDYYTRVVSY
+94 NDYYTRVAAYASK
-104 VNREAK
+104 ATK
-110 NVQTA
+110 NAQEL
-115 GGAPAGALH
+115 GAPVGALH
-124 PAKSTENSRLIITL
+124 LVKCTENSRLIIAL
-138 AALGRDAQS
+138 SALGRDARS
-147 VGDWNLL
+147 VGECDLT
-154 APYED
+154 APYEK
-159 FSWIKKQGLNGATW
+159 FSWIEGQGLNSVVF

-192 QCIDYILGRQ
+192 QCISYILDRQ

-207 WDVREESTKADP
+207 WNYQEDAATSDP
-219 DMTAMTLQALAKYQ
+219 DMTAMSLQALANYQ
-233 DQKVVKAA
+233 EQEKVQAA
-241 VDKAVACLSKLQNA
+241 VSAAVSRLSAMQNS
-255 DGSYSS
+255 DGSYTS
-261 YEAVNSEST
+261 YEAVNSESI

-277 AVLGINP
+277 AALGIDP
-284 HTDSRFVKSG
+284 HTDSRFVKNG
-294 KSPVDA
+294 KSAVDA
-300 LLTFYNAE
+300 LLTFYNTE
-308 KKAFHHT
+308 KRAFHHT
-315 MTVKDESGNVT
+315 MKDKDGN

-339 YAMTAYQRLMNKK
+339 YAMTAYQRLMNGK
-352 TSLYDMNDVAKD
+352 TSLYDMSDVAKD

-402 TTPALGHK
+402 TTSALGHK

-425 CVLCGAH
+425 CALCGAH

-462 TTLPAALKSVSAL
+462 TTLPAALQSVSAL
-475 SSMTKLK
+475 SNMTKLK

-532 KITVLLPYPQG
+532 KITVLLPYPEG
-543 TGKSGYEFVVVH
+543 TGMSGYEFVVVH
-555 AFTTDDFGKTVG
+555 VFTTDDFDKKVG
-567 TMESPSVTKT
+567 NMESPSVTKT
-577 ADGIQVTTTGL
+577 TDGLQVTTTGL
-588 SPILIGWKAGSDS
+588 SPIMIGWKDGSDS
-601 VIDKLVKASRTGDT
+601 AKGARTGDAG
-615 SQMGLWACG
+615 QMGLWACG
-624 VMIPAAAIVVLVQ
+624 VLVSTAAIVVLTQ

-643 R
+643 K

>member
-1 MNTTTSRRLLSLLLA
+1 MNTTTSKRLLSLLLA

-22 LCVPVFAD
+22 LCVPVFATD
-30 NEAGGAAGGT
+30 GTGNGGGT

-46 SVSAIV
+46 SVSTIV

-94 NDYYTRVVSY
+94 NDYYTRVAAYASK
-104 VNREAK
+104 ATK
-110 NVQTA
+110 NAQEL
-115 GGAPAGALH
+115 GAPAGALH
-124 PAKSTENSRLIITL
+124 LVKCTENSRLIIAL
-138 AALGRDAQS
+138 SALGRDARS
-147 VGDWNLL
+147 VGECDLT
-154 APYED
+154 APYEK
-159 FSWIKKQGLNGATW
+159 FSWIEGQGLNSVVF

-192 QCIDYILGRQ
+192 QCISYILDRQ

-207 WDVREESTKADP
+207 WNYQEDAATSDP
-219 DMTAMTLQALAKYQ
+219 DMTAMSLQALANYQ
-233 DQKVVKAA
+233 EQEKVQAA
-241 VDKAVACLSKLQNA
+241 VSAAVGRLSAMQNS
-255 DGSYSS
+255 DGSYTS
-261 YEAVNSEST
+261 YEAVNSESI

-277 AVLGINP
+277 AALGIDP
-284 HTDSRFVKSG
+284 HTDSRFVKNG
-294 KSPVDA
+294 KSAVDA
-300 LLTFYNAE
+300 LLTFYNTE
-308 KKAFHHT
+308 KRAFHHT
-315 MTVKDESGNVT
+315 MKDKDGN

-339 YAMTAYQRLMNKK
+339 YAMTAYQRLMNRK
-352 TSLYDMNDVAKD
+352 TSLYDMSDVAKD

-402 TTPALGHK
+402 TTSALGHK

-462 TTLPAALKSVSAL
+462 TTLPAALQSVSAL
-475 SSMTKLK
+475 SNMTKLK

-532 KITVLLPYPQG
+532 KITVLLPYPEG
-543 TGKSGYEFVVVH
+543 TGMSGYEFVVVH
-555 AFTTDDFGKTVG
+555 VFTTDDFDKKVG
-567 TMESPSVTKT
+567 NMESPSVTKT
-577 ADGIQVTTTGL
+577 TDGLQVTTTGL
-588 SPILIGWKAGSDS
+588 SPIMIGWKDGSDS
-601 VIDKLVKASRTGDT
+601 AKGARTGDAG
-615 SQMGLWACG
+615 QMGLWACG
-624 VMIPAAAIVVLVQ
+624 VLVSTAAIVVLTQ

-643 R
+643 K